1 MNALTVASK
10 DQFFEQLA
18 DAFAQKIAKTEAKK
32 ICEFAKQHYA
42 HIPLEELVSRRF
54 SDTYG
59 AVLAAWQFLQKR
71 TADETPVSVFNPDLE
86 SDGWQSTHTV
96 IFILHPN
103 IPFLID
109 SLRIAINQREIG
121 THSIQ
126 HSILQVERTED
137 GKLSKL
143 LPNKRSNKDS
153 QFEAFIVLEID
164 RHSDPA
170 DLNELEEALQKVLHE
185 VRIAVSDFPIV
196 TDKVREILDELDTT
210 AAGIDDEQKE
220 EARAFLNWL
229 MQDHFTFLGY
239 DEYDFAKDK
248 SGMVVRRVEN
258 SELGILRVNNER
270 PDRVRLNELPQ
281 RTRHEMTR
289 TDDIFIFAKSAQRS
303 RVHRPAYP
311 DYIAVKKFNS
321 KGEVVGERRFLGL
334 YTSRV
339 YNERPDEIPLLRR
352 KFQNVIKRSGFLRDD
367 YAGKELDQILTVY
380 PRDELFQIESKDLL
394 KVAKNILY
402 IQERRRI
409 ELFMREDVYGQFVT
423 CLAFFPRD
431 IYNTELRQKVEQV
444 LLDRLEAEDIEFVTH
459 FSESVLARVQF
470 TIRVPQVENRQLPI
484 AEIREKVIEM
494 AQSWRDGLYDAL
506 SEAYGEEQGNELS
519 RLWSGGFP
527 ASYTDMFSP
536 RRAAIDLE
544 HISGAAKRGDLAMS
558 FYRAL
563 EEDESTLHFKL
574 FYPDQPLPLSDV
586 MPIFDNLGFRVLG
599 EHPFEVTDRHGKS
612 VWIHD
617 FTLQAHTGRV
627 VDIHRIRPIF
637 EDLFRRVWYGDAEND
652 AFNRMLLTSYMS
664 WREIALLRTFARY
677 MRQIR
682 FSNSQTFISNTL
694 VNHMDLARLLLEYF
708 EVRFNPDRYHSD
720 GQSKAAQQKL
730 EIEFNAGLDGVDNLS
745 EDRVLRLYMELMQ
758 ATLRTNFY
766 QHDED
771 GGPKPYISVKFDP
784 SRIPDVPL
792 PLPMFEIFVYSPRV
806 EGVHLRGGKV
816 ARGGLRWSD
825 RFEDYR
831 TEILGLVKAQQV
843 KNAVIVPVG
852 AKGGFVAKRLPDP
865 SDREA
870 FQAEGI
876 AAYKTF
882 IRGLLD
888 ITDNLVDAGI
898 QPPERVVRHDE
909 DDHYLVVAA
918 DKGTATFSDIANGL
932 SADYG
937 FWMGD
942 AFASGG
948 SNGYDH
954 KKMGITARG
963 AWVSV
968 ERHFR
973 EMGINPALDEFTAIG
988 IGDMGGDVFG
998 NGMLCS
1004 EKTKLVAAFNHVH
1017 IFIDPTPDPDKS
1029 FKERKRLFELPR
1041 SAWTDYDTKLIS
1053 KGGGVFSRN
1062 AKSIPVSAEMK
1073 KLLGIKSDRVPPNML
1088 ISHILKAQVDL
1099 LWVGGIGTYVKSA
1112 GESHSDVGDKA
1123 NDGLRVN
1130 GSELRC
1136 KVVGEGGNLGLTQ
1149 LGRIE
1154 FALRGGR
1161 MNTDFIDNSGG
1172 VDCSDHEVN
1181 MKILLNQAV
1190 AVGDLTGKQRNVMLE
1205 EMTDDVADLVLKNNY
1220 RQTQAIS
1227 IASED
1232 AAIRLEE
1239 YRRLMNTMEN
1249 EGKLNRSLEFLP
1261 DDETLS
1267 ERKLDKKGLTRPELS
1282 VLISYVKGDLKQT
1295 LINSS
1300 LPDEPLLAGEMY
1312 KVFPR
1317 GLTQKFSKELGEH
1330 QLRREIIATQIAN
1343 DMVNHMGITFVERLN
1358 QSTGA
1363 DAASIA
1369 LAWIIARDV
1378 FRIDNW
1384 WDKIEDQD
1392 FNVPA
1397 QLQMELMQDL
1407 MRLMRRSVRWL
1418 LRNRRAELS
1427 IQNHIE
1433 RFADSVWAITASLP
1447 DYLGDHARNA
1457 WQKRH
1462 QGLVEAGLNPELAS
1476 VVSGTDYLYSSLG
1489 IIEAQ
1494 EASGMPLK
1502 TVANLY
1508 YELGDKLD
1516 LNWFA
1521 RAIASLAP
1529 ASHWQALARESF
1541 REDLEWQQRALTT
1554 GVLRLAGKPEDVPAC
1569 VDAWLQR
1576 HVGMIQRWKSMLA
1589 ELKSVREPEYA
1600 MFSVALRELLD
1611 LAQSTMHSGQL
1622 EADSETESGSV
1633 NGTQAS
1639 AQSEA
1644 ANATT

>member
-1 MNALTVASK
+1 MNALTIASK

-18 DAFAQKIAKTEAKK
+18 DAFSEKIAKTEAKK
-32 ICEFAKQHYA
+32 IADFARQHYA

-71 TADETPVSVFNPDLE
+71 SADETPVSVFNPDLE
-86 SDGWQSTHTV
+86 SDGWQSTHSV
-96 IFILHPN
+96 VFILHPN

-109 SLRIAINQREIG
+109 SLRMAINQREIG

-126 HSILQVERTED
+126 HSILRVERD
-137 GKLSKL
+137 DNGKLKKLHTTKKASKDA
-143 LPNKRSNKDS
+143 SY
-153 QFEAFIVLEID
+153 EAFIVLEID
-164 RHSDPA
+164 RHSAPE
-170 DLNELEEALQKVLHE
+170 DLRDLEQTLQKVLHE
-185 VRIAVSDFPIV
+185 VRIAVGDFPIV
-196 TDKVREILDELDTT
+196 KEKVSEIVKELDATT
-210 AAGIDDEQKE
+210 AGISEEGKE
-220 EARAFLNWL
+220 EARAFLSWL
-229 MQDHFTFLGY
+229 VDDHFTFLGY

-248 SGMVVRRVEN
+248 QGMVVRRVEN

-289 TDDIFIFAKSAQRS
+289 SDDIFIFAKSAQRS

-334 YTSRV
+334 YTARV

-352 KFQNVIKRSGFLRDD
+352 KFQSVMKRSGFLTDD
-367 YAGKELDQILTVY
+367 YAGKELEQILTLY
-380 PRDELFQIESKDLL
+380 PRDELFQIETDELL
-394 KVAKNILY
+394 RVAKNILY

-431 IYNTELRQKVEQV
+431 IYNTELRLKVEQV

-470 TIRVPQVENRQLPI
+470 TIRVPQVENRQLPL
-484 AEIREKVIEM
+484 AEIRDKVIEL
-494 AQSWRDGLYDAL
+494 AQSWRDGLYEAL
-506 SEAYGEEQGNELS
+506 SEAYGEEQGNELY
-519 RLWSGGFP
+519 RVWAGGFP

-544 HISGAAKRGDLAMS
+544 HITASARDDDLAMS

-563 EEDESTLHFKL
+563 EEDENTLHFKL
-574 FYPDQPLPLSDV
+574 FYPDEPLPLSDV
-586 MPIFDNLGFRVLG
+586 MPIFDNLGFRVIG
-599 EHPFEVTDRHGKS
+599 EHPFEVIDRTGKT

-617 FTLQAHTGRV
+617 FTLQSHTGNM

-637 EDLFRRVWYGDAEND
+637 EELFRRVWHGEAEND
-652 AFNRMLLTSYMS
+652 AFNRLLLSSYMS
-664 WREIALLRTFARY
+664 WREIALLRTYARY

-694 VNHMDLARLLLEYF
+694 VNHVNLTRILLEYF
-708 EVRFNPDRYHSD
+708 EIRFNPERFK
-720 GQSKAAQQKL
+720 SKGKSEAAQQKL
-730 EIEFNAGLDGVDNLS
+730 EIEFNAGLDEVENLS
-745 EDRVLRLYMELMQ
+745 EDRVLRLYLELMQ
-758 ATLRTNFY
+758 ATLRTNYY
-766 QHDED
+766 QPD
-771 GGPKPYISVKFDP
+771 GEGQPKPYISVKFDP
-784 SRIPDVPL
+784 SQIPDMPL

-888 ITDNLVDAGI
+888 ITDNLVDSGI
-898 QPPERVVRHDE
+898 QPPERVIRHDE

-932 SADYG
+932 AAEYG

-973 EMGINPALDEFTAIG
+973 EMGINPAVDEFTAIG

-998 NGMLCS
+998 NGLLCS
-1004 EKTKLVAAFNHVH
+1004 EKTRLVAAFNHIH
-1017 IFIDPTPDPDKS
+1017 IFIDPTPDAERS
-1029 FKERKRLFELPR
+1029 YKERKRLFELPR
-1041 SAWTDYDTKLIS
+1041 SAWTDYDSKLIS

-1062 AKSIPVSAEMK
+1062 AKSIPVSPEMK
-1073 KLLGIKSDRVPPNML
+1073 KLLGIKADRVPPNML
-1088 ISHILKAQVDL
+1088 ISHILKAEVDL
-1099 LWVGGIGTYVKSA
+1099 LWIGGIGTYVKGS

-1123 NDGLRVN
+1123 NDGLRIN
-1130 GSELRC
+1130 GAELRC
-1136 KVVGEGGNLGLTQ
+1136 KVVGEGGNLGFTQ
-1149 LGRIE
+1149 MGRIE
-1154 FALRGGR
+1154 YALKGGR
-1161 MNTDFIDNSGG
+1161 LNTDFIDNSGG

-1181 MKILLNQAV
+1181 MKILLNRAV
-1190 AVGDLTGKQRNVMLE
+1190 AMGDLTGKQRNIMLE
-1205 EMTDDVADLVLKNNY
+1205 EMTDDVASLVLKNNY

-1232 AAIRLEE
+1232 AATRLEE
-1239 YRRLMNTMEN
+1239 YRRLMNTFES
-1249 EGKLNRSLEFLP
+1249 EGKLNRALEFLP

-1267 ERKLDKKGLTRPELS
+1267 ERKLAKKGLTRPELS
-1282 VLISYVKGDLKQT
+1282 VLISYVKGDLKQV
-1295 LINSS
+1295 LIDSN
-1300 LPDEPLLAGEMY
+1300 LPDNPLLAGEMY

-1317 GLTQKFSKELGEH
+1317 DLTKRFSKELGEH

-1378 FRIDNW
+1378 FRIDSW
-1384 WDKIEDQD
+1384 WDKIEALD
-1392 FNVPA
+1392 FHVSA
-1397 QLQMELMQDL
+1397 DLQMELMQDL
-1407 MRLMRRSVRWL
+1407 MRLMRRAVRWL
-1418 LRNRRAELS
+1418 LRNRRAELN
-1427 IQNHIE
+1427 IQSHME
-1433 RFADSVWAITASLP
+1433 RFADSVWAITSGLP
-1447 DYLGDHARNA
+1447 EYLGDQARA
-1457 WQKRH
+1457 SWEKRND
-1462 QGLVEAGLNPELAS
+1462 QLMAAGLPKELAS
-1476 VVSGTDYLYSSLG
+1476 VLAGTGYLYSSLG

-1494 EASGMPLK
+1494 EATGMPLK

-1508 YELGDKLD
+1508 YDLGDRLD
-1516 LNWFA
+1516 LTWFA
-1521 RAIASLAP
+1521 NAIAALTPS
-1529 ASHWQALARESF
+1529 SHWQALARESF
-1541 REDLEWQQRALTT
+1541 REDLDWQQRALTT
-1554 GVLRLAGKPEDVPAC
+1554 GVLKTAESPEKVTDSVN
-1569 VDAWLQR
+1569 AWEQR
-1576 HVGMIQRWKSMLA
+1576 NQHMIDRWNAMLA
-1589 ELKSVREPEYA
+1589 ELKGVREPEYA

-1611 LAQSTMHSGQL
+1611 LAQSTMH
-1622 EADSETESGSV
+1622 
-1633 NGTQAS
+1633 
-1639 AQSEA
+1639 QSPEDV
-1644 ANATT
+1644 TTN

>member
-1 MNALTVASK
+1 MNALTIASK

-18 DAFAQKIAKTEAKK
+18 DAFSEKIAKTEAKK
-32 ICEFAKQHYA
+32 IADFARQHYA
-42 HIPLEELVSRRF
+42 HIPLEELASRRF

-71 TADETPVSVFNPDLE
+71 SADETPVSVFNPDLE
-86 SDGWQSTHTV
+86 SDGWQSTHSV
-96 IFILHPN
+96 VFILHPN

-109 SLRIAINQREIG
+109 SLRMAINQREIG

-126 HSILQVERTED
+126 HSILRVERD
-137 GKLSKL
+137 DNGKLKKLHTTKKASKDA
-143 LPNKRSNKDS
+143 SY
-153 QFEAFIVLEID
+153 EAFIVLEID
-164 RHSDPA
+164 RHSAPE
-170 DLNELEEALQKVLHE
+170 DLRDLEQTLQKVLHE
-185 VRIAVSDFPIV
+185 VRIAVGDFPIV
-196 TDKVREILDELDTT
+196 KEKVSEIVKELDATT
-210 AAGIDDEQKE
+210 AGISEEGKD
-220 EARAFLNWL
+220 EARAFLTWL
-229 MQDHFTFLGY
+229 VDDHFTFLGY

-248 SGMVVRRVEN
+248 QGMVVRRVEN

-289 TDDIFIFAKSAQRS
+289 SDDIFIFAKSAQRS

-334 YTSRV
+334 YTARV

-352 KFQNVIKRSGFLRDD
+352 KFQSVMKRSGFLTDD
-367 YAGKELDQILTVY
+367 YAGKELEQILTLY
-380 PRDELFQIESKDLL
+380 PRDELFQIETDELL
-394 KVAKNILY
+394 RVAKNILY

-431 IYNTELRQKVEQV
+431 IYNTELRLKVEQV

-470 TIRVPQVENRQLPI
+470 TIRVPQVENRQLPL
-484 AEIREKVIEM
+484 AEIRDKVIEL
-494 AQSWRDGLYDAL
+494 AQSWRDGLYEAL
-506 SEAYGEEQGNELS
+506 SEAYGEEQGNELY
-519 RLWSGGFP
+519 RVWAGGFP

-544 HISGAAKRGDLAMS
+544 HITASARDDDLAMS

-563 EEDESTLHFKL
+563 EEDENTLHFKL
-574 FYPDQPLPLSDV
+574 FYPDEPLPLSDV
-586 MPIFDNLGFRVLG
+586 MPIFDNLGFRVIG
-599 EHPFEVTDRHGKS
+599 EHPFEVIDRTGKT

-617 FTLQAHTGRV
+617 FTLQSHTGNM

-637 EDLFRRVWYGDAEND
+637 EELFRRVWHGEAEND
-652 AFNRMLLTSYMS
+652 AFNRLLLSSYMS
-664 WREIALLRTFARY
+664 WREIALLRTYARY

-694 VNHMDLARLLLEYF
+694 VNHVNLTRILLEYF
-708 EVRFNPDRYHSD
+708 EIRFNPERFK
-720 GQSKAAQQKL
+720 SKGKSEAAQQKL
-730 EIEFNAGLDGVDNLS
+730 EIEFNAGLDEVENLS
-745 EDRVLRLYMELMQ
+745 EDRVLRLYLELMQ
-758 ATLRTNFY
+758 ATLRTNYY
-766 QHDED
+766 QPD
-771 GGPKPYISVKFDP
+771 GEGRPKPYISVKFDP
-784 SRIPDVPL
+784 SQIPDMPL

-888 ITDNLVDAGI
+888 ITDNLVDSGI
-898 QPPERVVRHDE
+898 QPPERVIRHDE

-932 SADYG
+932 AAEYG

-973 EMGINPALDEFTAIG
+973 EMGINPAVDEFTAIG

-998 NGMLCS
+998 NGLLCS
-1004 EKTKLVAAFNHVH
+1004 EKTRLVAAFNHIH
-1017 IFIDPTPDPDKS
+1017 IFIDPTPDAERS
-1029 FKERKRLFELPR
+1029 YKERKRLFELPR
-1041 SAWTDYDTKLIS
+1041 SAWTDYDSKLIS

-1062 AKSIPVSAEMK
+1062 AKSIPVSPEMK
-1073 KLLGIKSDRVPPNML
+1073 KLLGIKADRVPPNML
-1088 ISHILKAQVDL
+1088 ISHILKAEVDL
-1099 LWVGGIGTYVKSA
+1099 LWIGGIGTYVKGS

-1123 NDGLRVN
+1123 NDGLRIN
-1130 GSELRC
+1130 GAELRC
-1136 KVVGEGGNLGLTQ
+1136 KVVGEGGNLGFTQ
-1149 LGRIE
+1149 MGRIE
-1154 FALRGGR
+1154 YALKGGR
-1161 MNTDFIDNSGG
+1161 LNTDFIDNSGG

-1181 MKILLNQAV
+1181 MKILLNRAV
-1190 AVGDLTGKQRNVMLE
+1190 AMGDLTGKQRNIMLE
-1205 EMTDDVADLVLKNNY
+1205 EMTDDVASLVLKNNY

-1232 AAIRLEE
+1232 AATRLEE
-1239 YRRLMNTMEN
+1239 YRRLMNTFES
-1249 EGKLNRSLEFLP
+1249 EGKLNRALEFLP

-1267 ERKLDKKGLTRPELS
+1267 ERKLAKKGLTRPELS
-1282 VLISYVKGDLKQT
+1282 VLISYVKGDLKQV
-1295 LINSS
+1295 LIDSN
-1300 LPDEPLLAGEMY
+1300 LPDNPLLAGEMY

-1317 GLTQKFSKELGEH
+1317 DLTKRFSKELGEH

-1378 FRIDNW
+1378 FRIDSW
-1384 WDKIEDQD
+1384 WDKIEALD
-1392 FNVPA
+1392 FHVSA
-1397 QLQMELMQDL
+1397 DLQMELMQDL
-1407 MRLMRRSVRWL
+1407 MRLMRRAVRWL
-1418 LRNRRAELS
+1418 LRNRRAELN
-1427 IQNHIE
+1427 IQSHME
-1433 RFADSVWAITASLP
+1433 RFADSVWAITSGLP
-1447 DYLGDHARNA
+1447 EYLGDQARAN
-1457 WQKRH
+1457 WEKRND
-1462 QGLVEAGLNPELAS
+1462 QLMAAGLPKELAS
-1476 VVSGTDYLYSSLG
+1476 VLAGTGYLYSSLG

-1494 EASGMPLK
+1494 EATGMPLK

-1508 YELGDKLD
+1508 YDLGDRLD
-1516 LNWFA
+1516 LTWFA
-1521 RAIASLAP
+1521 NAIAALTPS
-1529 ASHWQALARESF
+1529 SHWQALARESF
-1541 REDLEWQQRALTT
+1541 REDLDWQQRALTT
-1554 GVLRLAGKPEDVPAC
+1554 GVLKTAESPEKVTDSVN
-1569 VDAWLQR
+1569 AWEQR
-1576 HVGMIQRWKSMLA
+1576 NQHMIDRWNAMLA
-1589 ELKSVREPEYA
+1589 ELKGVREPEYA

-1611 LAQSTMHSGQL
+1611 LAQSTMH
-1622 EADSETESGSV
+1622 
-1633 NGTQAS
+1633 
-1639 AQSEA
+1639 QSPEDV
-1644 ANATT
+1644 TTN

>member
-1 MNALTVASK
+1 MNALTVASR
-10 DQFFEQLA
+10 DQFFKQLA
-18 DAFAQKIAKTEAKK
+18 DAFAEKLAKTEVRKV
-32 ICEFAKQHYA
+32 IEFAKQHYA
-42 HIPLEELVSRRF
+42 HIPLEELVSRNF

-71 TADETPVSVFNPDLE
+71 SSDESPVSVFNPDLE

-109 SLRIAINQREIG
+109 SVRIAINQREIG

-126 HSILQVERTED
+126 HSILHVERD
-137 GKLSKL
+137 KGGKLKKLHSGSK
-143 LPNKRSNKDS
+143 SS
-153 QFEAFIVLEID
+153 AGSGYEAFIVLEID
-164 RHSDPA
+164 RHTKPA
-170 DLNELEEALQKVLHE
+170 DLQALEEALQTVLHE
-185 VRIAVSDFPIV
+185 VRIAVSDFPLV
-196 TDKVREILDELDTT
+196 TGKINETLEELETTT
-210 AAGIDDEQKE
+210 AGITDENKA
-220 EARAFLNWL
+220 EAKAFLHWL
-229 MQDHFTFLGY
+229 LEDHFTFLGY
-239 DEYDFAKDK
+239 DEYDFARDGK
-248 SGMVVRRVEN
+248 GMVVQRVEN

-303 RVHRPAYP
+303 HVHRPAYP

-334 YTSRV
+334 YTARV
-339 YNERPDEIPLLRR
+339 YNERPDEIPLLRQ
-352 KFQNVIKRSGFLRDD
+352 KYESVMSRSGFLRED
-367 YAGKELDQILTVY
+367 YAGKELEQILTLY
-380 PRDELFQIESKDLL
+380 PRDELFQVESDELL
-394 KVAKNILY
+394 QIAKNILY

-431 IYNTELRQKVEQV
+431 IYNTELRLKVERV
-444 LLDRLEAEDIEFVTH
+444 LLERLEAEDIEFVTH

-470 TIRVPQVENRQLPI
+470 TIRVPRVENRKLPI
-484 AEIREKVIEM
+484 AEIRETVIGM
-494 AQSWRDGLYDAL
+494 AQSWLDGLAEAL
-506 SEAYGEEQGNELS
+506 SEAYGEEKGNELF

-527 ASYTDMFSP
+527 ASYTDKFSP

-544 HISGAAKRGDLAMS
+544 HIAGSADRDDLSMS

-574 FYPDQPLPLSDV
+574 FYPDQPIPLSDV

-599 EHPFEVTDRHGKS
+599 EHPFEVLDRHGKT
-612 VWIHD
+612 VWMHD
-617 FTLQAHTGRV
+617 FTLKAHSGVT

-637 EDLFRRVWYGDAEND
+637 EDLFRKVWYGEAEND
-652 AFNRMLLTSYMS
+652 AFNRLLLSSYMS
-664 WREIALLRTFARY
+664 WREIALLRTYARY

-694 VNHMDLARLLLEYF
+694 VNHVGLTRLLLDCF
-708 EVRFNPDRYHSD
+708 DIRFNPDRY
-720 GQSKAAQQKL
+720 QSEVKSEAAQQKL
-730 EIEFNAGLDGVDNLS
+730 EIEFNSALDAVENLS
-745 EDRVLRLYMELMQ
+745 EDRVLRLYLELIQ
-758 ATLRTNFY
+758 ATLRTNYF
-766 QHDED
+766 QLDEK
-771 GGPKPYISVKFDP
+771 GHNKSYISLKFDP
-784 SRIPDVPL
+784 GQIPDMPL
-792 PLPMFEIFVYSPRV
+792 PVPMFEIFVYSPRV

-876 AAYKTF
+876 EAYKTF

-898 QPPERVVRHDE
+898 QPPQRVIRYDE

-932 SADYG
+932 AAEYG

-948 SNGYDH
+948 SHGYDH

-973 EMGINPALDEFTAIG
+973 EMGINPALDEFTAVG
-988 IGDMGGDVFG
+988 IGDMSGDVFG

-1004 EKTKLVAAFNHVH
+1004 EKTRLVAAFNHMH
-1017 IFIDPTPDPDKS
+1017 IFVDPDPDPEQS
-1029 FKERKRLFELPR
+1029 FRERQRLFALPR
-1041 SAWTDYDTKLIS
+1041 SSWTDYDSKLIS
-1053 KGGGVFSRN
+1053 KGGGVFSRS
-1062 AKSIPVSAEMK
+1062 AKSIPVSPEMK
-1073 KLLGIKSDRVPPNML
+1073 KLFDIKADRVPPNML
-1088 ISHILKAQVDL
+1088 ISHILRAQVDL
-1099 LWVGGIGTYVKSA
+1099 LWVGGIGTYVKA
-1112 GESHSDVGDKA
+1112 TTESHSDVGDKA
-1123 NDGLRVN
+1123 NDGLRIN

-1149 LGRIE
+1149 MGRIE
-1154 FALRGGR
+1154 YALQGGR
-1161 MNTDFIDNSGG
+1161 LNTDFIDNSGG

-1181 MKILLNQAV
+1181 MKILLNQVV
-1190 AVGDLTGKQRNVMLE
+1190 AVGDLTDKQRNALLE
-1205 EMTDDVADLVLKNNY
+1205 EMTDDVSALVLKNNY

-1232 AAIRLEE
+1232 AATRLEE
-1239 YRRLMNTMEN
+1239 YRRLMNAMESA
-1249 EGKLNRSLEFLP
+1249 GKLNRALEFLP
-1261 DDETLS
+1261 DDETLT
-1267 ERKLDKKGLTRPELS
+1267 ERKVANKGLTRPELS

-1295 LINSS
+1295 LVNSS
-1300 LPDEPLLAGEMY
+1300 LPDDPLLAGEMY
-1312 KVFPR
+1312 KVFPQE
-1317 GLTQKFSKELGEH
+1317 LTRNFSRELGEH

-1363 DAASIA
+1363 DAAAIA
-1369 LAWIIARDV
+1369 LAWIIARDL

-1384 WDKIEDQD
+1384 WDRIEDLD
-1392 FNVPA
+1392 FHIPA
-1397 QLQMELMQDL
+1397 SLQMDLMQDL
-1407 MRLMRRSVRWL
+1407 MRLMRRAVRWL

-1427 IQNHIE
+1427 VQNHME
-1433 RFADSVWAITASLP
+1433 RFADSVWAITSKLP
-1447 DYLGDHARNA
+1447 EYLGEQARET
-1457 WQKRH
+1457 WQQRNSELMES
-1462 QGLVEAGLNPELAS
+1462 GLPKELAS
-1476 VVSGTDYLYSSLG
+1476 VVSGTDYLYASLG

-1508 YELGDKLD
+1508 FELGDTLELD
-1516 LNWFA
+1516 WFA
-1521 RAIASLAP
+1521 DAIADLKP
-1529 ASHWQALARESF
+1529 GSHWQALARESF
-1541 REDLEWQQRALTT
+1541 REDLDWQQRALTV
-1554 GVLRLAGKPEDVPAC
+1554 GVLRLADKPEDVPAR
-1569 VDAWLQR
+1569 VEAWLQDNEA
-1576 HVGMIQRWKSMLA
+1576 MIDRWKSMLA
-1589 ELKSVREPEYA
+1589 EIKTIREPEYA

-1611 LAQSTMHSGQL
+1611 LAQSTMH
-1622 EADSETESGSV
+1622 TV
-1633 NGTQAS
+1633 
-1639 AQSEA
+1639 QS
-1644 ANATT
+1644 

>member
-1 MNALTVASK
+1 MNALTIASK

-18 DAFAQKIAKTEAKK
+18 DAFSEKIAKTEAKK
-32 ICEFAKQHYA
+32 IADFARQHYA

-71 TADETPVSVFNPDLE
+71 SADETPVSVFNPDLE
-86 SDGWQSTHTV
+86 SDGWQSTHSV
-96 IFILHPN
+96 VFILHPN

-109 SLRIAINQREIG
+109 SLRMAINQREIG

-126 HSILQVERTED
+126 HSILRVERD
-137 GKLSKL
+137 DNGKLKKLHTTKKASKDA
-143 LPNKRSNKDS
+143 SY
-153 QFEAFIVLEID
+153 EAFIVLEID
-164 RHSDPA
+164 RHSAPE
-170 DLNELEEALQKVLHE
+170 DLRDLEQTLQKVLHE
-185 VRIAVSDFPIV
+185 VRIAVGDFPIV
-196 TDKVREILDELDTT
+196 KEKVSEIVKELDATT
-210 AAGIDDEQKE
+210 AGISEEGKE
-220 EARAFLNWL
+220 EARAFLSWL
-229 MQDHFTFLGY
+229 VDDHFTFLGY

-248 SGMVVRRVEN
+248 QGMVVRRVEN

-289 TDDIFIFAKSAQRS
+289 SDDIFIFAKSAQRS

-334 YTSRV
+334 YTARV

-352 KFQNVIKRSGFLRDD
+352 KFQSVMKRSGFLTDD
-367 YAGKELDQILTVY
+367 YAGKELEQILTLY
-380 PRDELFQIESKDLL
+380 PRDELFQIETDELL
-394 KVAKNILY
+394 RVAKNILY

-431 IYNTELRQKVEQV
+431 IYNTELRLKVEQV

-470 TIRVPQVENRQLPI
+470 TIRVPQVENRQLPL
-484 AEIREKVIEM
+484 AEIRDKVIEL
-494 AQSWRDGLYDAL
+494 AQSWRDGLYEAL
-506 SEAYGEEQGNELS
+506 SEAYGEEQGNELY
-519 RLWSGGFP
+519 RVWAGGFP

-544 HISGAAKRGDLAMS
+544 HITASARDDDLAMS

-563 EEDESTLHFKL
+563 EEDENTLHFKL
-574 FYPDQPLPLSDV
+574 FYPDEPLPLSDV
-586 MPIFDNLGFRVLG
+586 MPIFDNLGFRVIG
-599 EHPFEVTDRHGKS
+599 EHPFEVIDRTGKT

-617 FTLQAHTGRV
+617 FTLQSHTGNM

-637 EDLFRRVWYGDAEND
+637 EELFRRVWHGEAEND
-652 AFNRMLLTSYMS
+652 AFNRLLLSSYMS
-664 WREIALLRTFARY
+664 WREIALLRTYARY

-694 VNHMDLARLLLEYF
+694 VNHVNLTRILLEYF
-708 EVRFNPDRYHSD
+708 EIRFNPERFK
-720 GQSKAAQQKL
+720 SKGKSEAAQQKL
-730 EIEFNAGLDGVDNLS
+730 EIEFNAGLDEVENLS
-745 EDRVLRLYMELMQ
+745 EDRVLRLYLELMQ
-758 ATLRTNFY
+758 ATLRTNYY
-766 QHDED
+766 QPD
-771 GGPKPYISVKFDP
+771 GEGQPKPYISVKFDP
-784 SRIPDVPL
+784 SQIPDMPL

-888 ITDNLVDAGI
+888 ITDNLVDSGI
-898 QPPERVVRHDE
+898 QPPERVIRHDE

-932 SADYG
+932 AAEYG

-973 EMGINPALDEFTAIG
+973 EMGINPAVDEFTAIG

-998 NGMLCS
+998 NGLLCS
-1004 EKTKLVAAFNHVH
+1004 EKTRLVAAFNHIH
-1017 IFIDPTPDPDKS
+1017 IFIDPTPDAERS
-1029 FKERKRLFELPR
+1029 YKERKRLFELPR
-1041 SAWTDYDTKLIS
+1041 SAWTDYDSKLIS

-1062 AKSIPVSAEMK
+1062 AKSIPVSPEMK
-1073 KLLGIKSDRVPPNML
+1073 KLLGIKADRVPPNML
-1088 ISHILKAQVDL
+1088 ISHILKAEVDL
-1099 LWVGGIGTYVKSA
+1099 LWIGGIGTYVKGS

-1123 NDGLRVN
+1123 NDGLRIN
-1130 GSELRC
+1130 GAELRC
-1136 KVVGEGGNLGLTQ
+1136 KVVGEGGNLGFTQ
-1149 LGRIE
+1149 MGRIE
-1154 FALRGGR
+1154 YALKGGR
-1161 MNTDFIDNSGG
+1161 LNTDFIDNSGG

-1181 MKILLNQAV
+1181 MKILLNRAV
-1190 AVGDLTGKQRNVMLE
+1190 AMGDLTGKQRNIMLE
-1205 EMTDDVADLVLKNNY
+1205 EMTDDVASLVLKNNY

-1232 AAIRLEE
+1232 AATRLEE
-1239 YRRLMNTMEN
+1239 YRRLMNTFES
-1249 EGKLNRSLEFLP
+1249 EGKLNRALEFLP

-1267 ERKLDKKGLTRPELS
+1267 ERKLAKKGLTRPELS
-1282 VLISYVKGDLKQT
+1282 VLISYVKGDLKQV
-1295 LINSS
+1295 LIDSN
-1300 LPDEPLLAGEMY
+1300 LPDNPLLAGEMY

-1317 GLTQKFSKELGEH
+1317 DLTKRFSKELGEH

-1378 FRIDNW
+1378 FRIDSW
-1384 WDKIEDQD
+1384 WDKIEALD
-1392 FNVPA
+1392 FHVSA
-1397 QLQMELMQDL
+1397 DLQMELMQDL
-1407 MRLMRRSVRWL
+1407 MRLMRRAVRWL
-1418 LRNRRAELS
+1418 LRNRRAELN
-1427 IQNHIE
+1427 IQSHME
-1433 RFADSVWAITASLP
+1433 RFADSVWAITSGLP
-1447 DYLGDHARNA
+1447 EYLGDQARAN
-1457 WQKRH
+1457 WEKRND
-1462 QGLVEAGLNPELAS
+1462 QLMAAGLPKELAS
-1476 VVSGTDYLYSSLG
+1476 VLAGTGYLYSSLG

-1494 EASGMPLK
+1494 EATGMPLK

-1508 YELGDKLD
+1508 YGLGDRLD
-1516 LNWFA
+1516 LTWFA
-1521 RAIASLAP
+1521 NAIAALTPS
-1529 ASHWQALARESF
+1529 SHWQALARESF
-1541 REDLEWQQRALTT
+1541 REDLDWQQRALTT
-1554 GVLRLAGKPEDVPAC
+1554 GVLKTAESPEKVTDSVN
-1569 VDAWLQR
+1569 AWEQR
-1576 HVGMIQRWKSMLA
+1576 NQHMIDRWNAMLA
-1589 ELKSVREPEYA
+1589 ELKGVREPEYA

-1611 LAQSTMHSGQL
+1611 LAQSTMH
-1622 EADSETESGSV
+1622 
-1633 NGTQAS
+1633 
-1639 AQSEA
+1639 QSPEDV
-1644 ANATT
+1644 TTN

>member
-10 DQFFEQLA
+10 EQFFEHLA
-18 DAFAQKIAKTEAKK
+18 EAFARKIAKTEAKN
-32 ICEFAKQHYA
+32 IGEFAKQHYA

-54 SDTYG
+54 QDTYG
-59 AVLAAWQFLQKR
+59 AILAAWQFLQKR
-71 TADETPVSVFNPDLE
+71 APDQTPVSVFNPDLE

-96 IFILHPN
+96 VFILHPN

-126 HSILQVERTED
+126 HSILRVERD
-137 GKLSKL
+137 AGGKLKKL
-143 LPNKRSNKDS
+143 FSTKKGGTNA
-153 QFEAFIVLEID
+153 QYEAFIALEID

-170 DLNELEEALQKVLHE
+170 ELREIEEVLQAVLHE
-185 VRIAVSDFPIV
+185 VRIAVSDFGGIIE
-196 TDKVREILDELDTT
+196 KVNAIAEELDDI
-210 AAGIDDEQKE
+210 AAGISPETRDEAK
-220 EARAFLNWL
+220 AFLSWL
-229 MQDHFTFLGY
+229 VSDHFTFLGY
-239 DEYDFAKDK
+239 DEYDFAEDK
-248 SGMVVRRVEN
+248 KGLLVQRVPD
-258 SELGILRVNNER
+258 SERGILRVNNER
-270 PDRVRLNELPQ
+270 PERVRLDELPQ

-289 TDDIFIFAKSAQRS
+289 TDDILIFAKSAQRS

-311 DYIAVKKFNS
+311 DYIAVKKFDKDGN
-321 KGEVVGERRFLGL
+321 VVGERRFLGL

-352 KFQNVIKRSGFLRDD
+352 KFAKVMKDSGFLRDD
-367 YAGKELDQILTVY
+367 YAGKELEQILTLY
-380 PRDELFQIESKDLL
+380 PRDELFQIESDELL

-431 IYNTELRQKVEQV
+431 IYNTELRLRVEQV
-444 LLDRLEAEDIEFVTH
+444 LLERLEAEDIEFVTH

-470 TIRVPQVENRQLPI
+470 TIRVPQVENRQLPV
-484 AEIREKVIEM
+484 AEIREQVIEL

-506 SEAYGEEQGNELS
+506 SEAYGEERGNELFRIWGS
-519 RLWSGGFP
+519 GFP
-527 ASYTDMFSP
+527 ASYTEFFSP
-536 RRAAIDLE
+536 RRAGIDLE
-544 HISGAAKRGDLAMS
+544 HIAEAAAEDDLAMS

-563 EEDESTLHFKL
+563 EEDENTLHFKL
-574 FYPDQPLPLSDV
+574 FNPDEPLPLSDV

-599 EHPFEVTDRHGKS
+599 EHPFEVADRHGKS

-617 FTLQAHTGRV
+617 FKLQAHSGEA

-637 EDLFRRVWYGDAEND
+637 EDLFRRVWHGQAEND
-652 AFNRMLLTSYMS
+652 AFNRLMLSSYMN
-664 WREIALLRTFARY
+664 WREIALLRTYARY

-694 VNHMDLARLLLEYF
+694 VNHVHLARLLLDTF
-708 EVRFNPDRYHSD
+708 QVKFDPDRY
-720 GQSKAAQQKL
+720 QSAGKSEAAQQKL
-730 EIEFNAGLDGVDNLS
+730 ELEFNAGLDDVDNLS
-745 EDRVLRLYMELMQ
+745 EDRVLRLYLELIQ
-758 ATLRTNFY
+758 ATLRTNYY
-766 QHDED
+766 QLGAEGRH
-771 GGPKPYISVKFDP
+771 KPYISVKFDP
-784 SRIPDVPL
+784 HQIPDMPL
-792 PLPMFEIFVYSPRV
+792 PMPMFEIFVYSPRV

-852 AKGGFVAKRLPDP
+852 AKGGFVAKQLPDP

-876 AAYKTF
+876 EAYKTF

-888 ITDNLVDAGI
+888 ITDNLVDSGI
-898 QPPERVVRHDE
+898 EPPERVIRHDE

-932 SADYG
+932 AEEYG

-948 SNGYDH
+948 SHGYDH

-998 NGMLCS
+998 NGMLSS
-1004 EKTKLVAAFNHVH
+1004 EKMKLVAAFNHVH
-1017 IFIDPTPDPDKS
+1017 IFVDPTPDPEAS
-1029 FKERKRLFELPR
+1029 YKERKRLFELPR
-1041 SAWTDYDTKLIS
+1041 SSWTDYNAKLIS
-1053 KGGGVFSRN
+1053 KGGGVFNRS
-1062 AKSIPVSAEMK
+1062 AKSIPVSPEMK
-1073 KLLGIKSDRVPPNML
+1073 KLLGIKADRVPPNML
-1088 ISHILKAQVDL
+1088 ISHILRAQVDL
-1099 LWVGGIGTYVKSA
+1099 LWVGGIGTYVKASS
-1112 GESHSDVGDKA
+1112 ESHADVGDKA
-1123 NDGLRVN
+1123 NDGLRIN
-1130 GSELRC
+1130 GDELRC

-1149 LGRIE
+1149 LGRIDY
-1154 FALRGGR
+1154 ALKGGR
-1161 MNTDFIDNSGG
+1161 LNTDFIDNSGG

-1181 MKILLNQAV
+1181 MKILLNRAV
-1190 AVGDLTGKQRNVMLE
+1190 AMGDLTGKQRNVMLE
-1205 EMTDDVADLVLKNNY
+1205 EMTDDVGTLVLKNNY

-1232 AAIRLEE
+1232 AGPRLEE
-1239 YRRLMNTMEN
+1239 YRRLISHFES
-1249 EGKLNRSLEFLP
+1249 EGKLNRALEFLP

-1267 ERKLDKKGLTRPELS
+1267 ERKLRKQGLTRPELS
-1282 VLISYVKGDLKQT
+1282 ILICYIKGDLKQT
-1295 LINSS
+1295 LLDSA
-1300 LPDEPLLAGEMY
+1300 LPDEPSLASEMY

-1317 GLTQKFSKELGEH
+1317 ALTQKFSSELGEH

-1343 DMVNHMGITFVERLN
+1343 DMVNHMGITFVDRLN

-1363 DAASIA
+1363 DPASIA

-1384 WDKIEDQD
+1384 WDRIEALD
-1392 FNVPA
+1392 FHVPA
-1397 QLQMELMQDL
+1397 SLQMELMQDL
-1407 MRLMRRSVRWL
+1407 MRLMRRAVRWL
-1418 LRNRRAELS
+1418 LRNRRAELNVRS
-1427 IQNHIE
+1427 HME
-1433 RFADSVWAITASLP
+1433 RFADSVWAITANLP
-1447 DYLGDHARNA
+1447 DYLGEHALQS
-1457 WQKRH
+1457 WQARH
-1462 QGLVEAGLNPELAS
+1462 DELVEKGLPSELAS
-1476 VVSGTDYLYSSLG
+1476 VMAGTGYLYSSLG
-1489 IIEAQ
+1489 IIEAR
-1494 EASGMPLK
+1494 EAVDMPLK

-1508 YELGDKLD
+1508 YDLGERLD

-1521 RAIASLAP
+1521 NAIARLQP

-1554 GVLRLAGKPEDVPAC
+1554 GVLRLAKSPDDVAGC
-1569 VDAWLQR
+1569 VAQWQER
-1576 HVGMIQRWKSMLA
+1576 HQPMIDRWKSMLG
-1589 ELKSVREPEYA
+1589 EFKGVREPEYA

-1611 LAQSTMHSGQL
+1611 LAQSTMHQTAESS
-1622 EADSETESGSV
+1622 AAETVAES
-1633 NGTQAS
+1633 
-1639 AQSEA
+1639 
-1644 ANATT
+1644 

>member
-1 MNALTVASK
+1 MNELTIASK
-10 DQFFEQLA
+10 DQFFEQLD
-18 DAFAQKIAKTEAKK
+18 DAFAEKIAKTEAKK
-32 ICEFAKQHYA
+32 ITDFAKQHFA
-42 HIPLEELVSRRF
+42 HIPLEELAQRRF

-59 AVLAAWQFLQKR
+59 GILSAWQFLQKR
-71 TADETPVSVFNPDLE
+71 EQFESPVSVFNPDLE

-103 IPFLID
+103 MPFIID

-126 HSILQVERTED
+126 HSILQVQRD
-137 GKLSKL
+137 AKGKLENLYPPKKKASDT
-143 LPNKRSNKDS
+143 S
-153 QFEAFIVLEID
+153 FEAFIALEID
-164 RHSDPA
+164 RHSRA
-170 DLNELEEALQKVLHE
+170 DDLKELEEVIQTILHE
-185 VRIAVSDFPIV
+185 VRIAVNDFPIV
-196 TDKVREILDELDTT
+196 KEKVNQISKELDST
-210 AAGIDDEQKE
+210 AACVDDEGKQ
-220 EARAFLNWL
+220 EARAFLDWL
-229 MQDHFTFLGY
+229 VKDHFTFLGY
-239 DEYDFAKDK
+239 DEYDFFKDQK
-248 SGMVVRRVEN
+248 GIVVRRVEN

-270 PDRVRLNELPQ
+270 PDMVRLNELPK

-311 DYIAVKKFNS
+311 DYIAVKKFDD
-321 KGEVVGERRFLGL
+321 KGNVIGERRFLGL

-352 KFQNVIKRSGFLRDD
+352 KFQTVMRRSGFMRDD

-380 PRDELFQIESKDLL
+380 PRDELFEIEPSDLL
-394 KVAKNILY
+394 AVAKNILY

-431 IYNTELRQKVEQV
+431 IYNTELRLKVEQV
-444 LLDRLEAEDIEFVTH
+444 LRDTLAAEDIEFVTH

-470 TIRVPQVENRQLPI
+470 TIRVPQVENRQIPVQ
-484 AEIREKVIEM
+484 EIREKVIAL
-494 AQSWRDGLYDAL
+494 AQSWRDGLL
-506 SEAYGEEQGNELS
+506 ESLNEAYGEEQGNEMY
-519 RLWSGGFP
+519 RLYSSAFP
-527 ASYTDMFSP
+527 ASYKDMFSP

-544 HISGAAKRGDLAMS
+544 HIDQSASDKKLTMS

-574 FYPDQPLPLSDV
+574 FFPDETLPLSDV
-586 MPIFDNLGFRVLG
+586 MPIFDNLGFRVIG
-599 EHPFEVTDRHGKS
+599 EHPFEVTDRLGGV

-617 FTLQAHTGRV
+617 FTLQTTGGTV

-637 EDLFRRVWYGDAEND
+637 EDLFSRVWYGDAEND
-652 AFNRMLLTSYMS
+652 AFNRLLLSSYMS
-664 WREIALLRTFARY
+664 WRQIALLRTFARY

-682 FSNSQTFISNTL
+682 VSNSQTFISNTL
-694 VNHMDLARLLLEYF
+694 VNHVELTRLLLEFF
-708 EVRFNPDRYHSD
+708 EVRFNPERYQSP
-720 GQSKAAQQKL
+720 GKSKAAQQKL
-730 EIEFNAGLDGVDNLS
+730 EIEFNAGLDAVENLS
-745 EDRVLRLYMELMQ
+745 EDRVLRLFIELMQ
-758 ATLRTNFY
+758 ATLRTNYY
-766 QHDED
+766 QPDAD
-771 GGPKPYISVKFDP
+771 GNTKPYISVKFNP
-784 SRIPDVPL
+784 HMIPDVPL

-852 AKGGFVAKRLPDP
+852 AKGGFVAKRLPDI

-888 ITDNLVDAGI
+888 ITDNLIDAGI
-898 QPPERVVRHDE
+898 KPPEAVIRHDE

-932 SADYG
+932 AAEYG

-973 EMGINPALDEFTAIG
+973 ELGINPALDEFTAIG
-988 IGDMGGDVFG
+988 IGDMAGDVFG
-998 NGMLCS
+998 NGLLSS
-1004 EKTKLVAAFNHVH
+1004 EKTKLVAAFNHIH
-1017 IFIDPTPDPDKS
+1017 IFIDPSPDPAIS
-1029 FKERKRLFELPR
+1029 YKERKRLFELPR
-1041 SAWTDYDTKLIS
+1041 SSWTDYDTKLIS
-1053 KGGGVFSRN
+1053 KGGGVFNRS
-1062 AKSIPVSAEMK
+1062 AKSIPVSPEMK

-1088 ISHILKAQVDL
+1088 ISHILKSQVDL
-1099 LWVGGIGTYVKSA
+1099 LWFGGIGTYVKA
-1112 GESHSDVGDKA
+1112 RTESHSDVGDKA
-1123 NDGLRVN
+1123 NDALRVD

-1136 KVVGEGGNLGLTQ
+1136 KIVGEGGNLGMTQ
-1149 LGRIE
+1149 LGRID

-1161 MNTDFIDNSGG
+1161 LNTDFIDNSGG

-1190 AVGDLTGKQRNVMLE
+1190 DMGDLTDKQRNQMLE
-1205 EMTDDVADLVLKNNY
+1205 EMTDDVASLVLKNNY
-1220 RQTQAIS
+1220 RQAQAIS
-1227 IASED
+1227 IASVG
-1232 AAIRLEE
+1232 AANRLEE
-1239 YRRLMNTMEN
+1239 YRRLMNTLES

-1261 DDETLS
+1261 EDETLT

-1295 LINSS
+1295 LINST
-1300 LPDEPLLAGEMY
+1300 LPDDPLLASEMY
-1312 KVFPR
+1312 KVFPQD
-1317 GLTQKFSKELGEH
+1317 LTRKFSKELGEH
-1330 QLRREIIATQIAN
+1330 QLRREIISTQIAN
-1343 DMVNHMGITFVERLN
+1343 DMVNHMGITFVERLK

-1363 DAASIA
+1363 DAASVA

-1378 FRIDNW
+1378 FRLDTW
-1384 WDKIEDQD
+1384 WDKIEYLDY
-1392 FNVPA
+1392 FIPA
-1397 QLQMELMQDL
+1397 KLQMELMNDL
-1407 MRLMRRSVRWL
+1407 TRLIRRAVRWL

-1427 IQNHIE
+1427 IQSHME
-1433 RFADSVWAITASLP
+1433 RFADNVWMITSDLP
-1447 DYLGDHARNA
+1447 EYLGDQAREE
-1457 WQKRH
+1457 WRQRH
-1462 QGLVEAGLNPELAS
+1462 DELVAAGLPDELAS
-1476 VVSGTDYLYSSLG
+1476 VVSGTNYLYSSLG
-1489 IIEAQ
+1489 IIEAH
-1494 EASGMPLK
+1494 EATGMPLK

-1508 YELGDKLD
+1508 YDLGDKLE

-1521 RAIASLAP
+1521 KAIANLVP
-1529 ASHWQALARESF
+1529 ASHWQALARESL
-1541 REDLEWQQRALTT
+1541 REDLDWQQRALTS
-1554 GVLRLAGKPEDVPAC
+1554 GVLRFAGKPGDVSVC
-1569 VDAWLQR
+1569 VEGWMQR
-1576 HVGMIQRWKSMLA
+1576 HAALIQRWKTMLT
-1589 ELKSVREPEYA
+1589 ELKGAREPEYA

-1611 LAQSTMHSGQL
+1611 LAQTTMHSQRD
-1622 EADSETESGSV
+1622 EEV
-1633 NGTQAS
+1633 NPPT
-1639 AQSEA
+1639 
-1644 ANATT
+1644 

>member
-1 MNALTVASK
+1 MNALTIASK
-10 DQFFEQLA
+10 EQFFEQLA
-18 DAFAQKIAKTEAKK
+18 EAFSEKIAKTEAKK
-32 ICEFAKQHYA
+32 IAEFARQHYA

-71 TADETPVSVFNPDLE
+71 SADETPVMVFNPDLE

-96 IFILHPN
+96 IFMLHPN

-109 SLRIAINQREIG
+109 SVRIAINQREIG

-126 HSILQVERTED
+126 HSILHVDRDND
-137 GKLSKL
+137 GKLKKL
-143 LPNKRSNKDS
+143 YSTKKSGAGS
-153 QFEAFIVLEID
+153 AYEAFIVLEID
-164 RHSDPA
+164 RHSAPE
-170 DLNELEEALQKVLHE
+170 DLRNLEQTLQNVLHE
-185 VRIAVSDFPIV
+185 VRIAVEDFPV
-196 TDKVREILDELDTT
+196 VKSKVNEILTELDATT
-210 AAGIDDEQKE
+210 AGVDEEGRQ

-229 MQDHFTFLGY
+229 VKDHFTFLGY
-239 DEYDFAKDK
+239 DEYDFVKDK
-248 SGMVVRRVEN
+248 QGMVVQRVEN

-311 DYIAVKKFNS
+311 DYIAVKKFNNQ
-321 KGEVVGERRFLGL
+321 GEVIGERRFLGL
-334 YTSRV
+334 YTARV

-352 KFQNVIKRSGFLRDD
+352 KFQIVMKRSGFLTDD
-367 YAGKELDQILTVY
+367 YAGKELEQILTLY
-380 PRDELFQIESKDLL
+380 PRDELFQIETDELL
-394 KVAKNILY
+394 RVVKNILY

-409 ELFMREDVYGQFVT
+409 ELFLREDVYGQFVT

-431 IYNTELRQKVEQV
+431 IYNTELRLKVEQV
-444 LLDRLEAEDIEFVTH
+444 LRDRLEADDIEFVTH

-470 TIRVPQVENRQLPI
+470 TIRVPQFENRQLPL
-484 AEIREKVIEM
+484 AEIRDQVIEL

-506 SEAYGEEQGNELS
+506 SESYGEERANEMY
-519 RLWSGGFP
+519 RLWAGGFP

-544 HISGAAKRGDLAMS
+544 HIVASAHNDDLAMS

-574 FYPDQPLPLSDV
+574 FYPDEPLPLSDV
-586 MPIFDNLGFRVLG
+586 MPIFDNLGFRVIG
-599 EHPFEVTDRHGKS
+599 EHPFEVTDRTGKT

-617 FTLQAHTGRV
+617 FTLQAYKGTV

-637 EDLFRRVWYGDAEND
+637 EELFRRVWHGEAEND
-652 AFNRMLLTSYMS
+652 AFNRLMLVSYMS

-694 VNHMDLARLLLEYF
+694 VNHVNLTRLLLEFF
-708 EVRFNPDRYHSD
+708 EVRFNPDRF
-720 GQSKAAQQKL
+720 QSKGKSEAAQQKL
-730 EIEFNAGLDGVDNLS
+730 EIEFNSGLDQVENLS
-745 EDRVLRLYMELMQ
+745 EDRVLRLYLELMQ
-758 ATLRTNFY
+758 ATLRTNYY
-766 QHDED
+766 QPDAE
-771 GGPKPYISVKFDP
+771 GQVKPYISVKFDP
-784 SRIPDVPL
+784 SGIPDMPL
-792 PLPMFEIFVYSPRV
+792 PMPMFEIFVYSPRV

-831 TEILGLVKAQQV
+831 TEVLGLVKAQQV

-852 AKGGFVAKRLPDP
+852 AKGGFVAKRLPDG

-888 ITDNLVDAGI
+888 ITDNLVDAAI
-898 QPPERVVRHDE
+898 EPPPCVIRHDE

-932 SADYG
+932 AADYG

-954 KKMGITARG
+954 KKMGITAKG

-973 EMGINPALDEFTAIG
+973 EMGINPAVDEFTVIG
-988 IGDMGGDVFG
+988 IGDMAGDVFG
-998 NGMLCS
+998 NGLLCS
-1004 EKTKLVAAFNHVH
+1004 EKSRLVAAFNHMH
-1017 IFIDPTPDPDKS
+1017 IFVDPNPDAQRS
-1029 FKERKRLFELPR
+1029 YQERKRLFELPR
-1041 SAWTDYDTKLIS
+1041 SAWTDYNAKLIS
-1053 KGGGVFSRN
+1053 KGGGVFNRN

-1073 KLLGIKSDRVPPNML
+1073 KLLGIKADRVPPNML
-1088 ISHILKAQVDL
+1088 ISHILKAEVDL
-1099 LWVGGIGTYVKSA
+1099 LWVGGIGTYVKAAS
-1112 GESHSDVGDKA
+1112 ESHSDVGDKA
-1123 NDGLRVN
+1123 NDGLRIN
-1130 GSELRC
+1130 GDELRC
-1136 KVVGEGGNLGLTQ
+1136 SVVGEGGNLGFTQ
-1149 LGRIE
+1149 LGRID

-1161 MNTDFIDNSGG
+1161 LNTDFIDNSGG

-1181 MKILLNQAV
+1181 MKILLNRAV
-1190 AVGDLTGKQRNVMLE
+1190 AMGDLTGKQRNVMLE
-1205 EMTDDVADLVLKNNY
+1205 DMTDDVSALVLKNNY

-1232 AAIRLEE
+1232 TAPRLEE
-1239 YRRLMNTMEN
+1239 YRRLMNAFES
-1249 EGKLNRSLEFLP
+1249 EGKLNRGLEFLP
-1261 DDETLS
+1261 EDDVLA
-1267 ERKLDKKGLTRPELS
+1267 ERKLAKKGLTRPELS

-1295 LINSS
+1295 LINSE
-1300 LPDEPLLAGEMY
+1300 LPDDPLLAGEMY
-1312 KVFPR
+1312 KVFPKL
-1317 GLTQKFSKELGEH
+1317 LTKRFSKELGEH

-1343 DMVNHMGITFVERLN
+1343 DMVNHMGITFVGRLS

-1363 DAASIA
+1363 DPASIA

-1384 WDKIEDQD
+1384 WDRIEALDYHVAA
-1392 FNVPA
+1392 NI
-1397 QLQMELMQDL
+1397 QMTLMQDL
-1407 MRLMRRSVRWL
+1407 MRLMRRAVRWL
-1418 LRNRRAELS
+1418 LRNRRAELN
-1427 IQNHIE
+1427 IQNHME
-1433 RFADSVWAITASLP
+1433 RFADSVWAMTSNLP
-1447 DYLGDHARNA
+1447 EYLGDQARVH
-1457 WQKRH
+1457 WEKRH
-1462 QGLVEAGLNPELAS
+1462 IDLTAAGLSQDLAS
-1476 VVSGTDYLYSSLG
+1476 VLAGTGYLYSSLG

-1494 EASGMPLK
+1494 EATGMPLK

-1508 YELGDKLD
+1508 YDLGDRLE
-1516 LNWFA
+1516 LTWFA
-1521 RAIASLAP
+1521 TSIAVLAP
-1529 ASHWQALARESF
+1529 NSHWQALARESF
-1541 REDLEWQQRALTT
+1541 REDLDWQQRALTT
-1554 GVLRLAGKPEDVPAC
+1554 GVLKLASKAEDVPAC
-1569 VDAWLQR
+1569 VDAWQAR
-1576 HVGMIQRWKSMLA
+1576 HQHMIDRWKAMLT

-1611 LAQSTMHSGQL
+1611 LAQSTMHQVPDD
-1622 EADSETESGSV
+1622 AKT
-1633 NGTQAS
+1633 N
-1639 AQSEA
+1639 
-1644 ANATT
+1644 

>member
-10 DQFFEQLA
+10 EQFFEQLA

-32 ICEFAKQHYA
+32 ISEFAQQHYA

-59 AVLAAWQFLQKR
+59 AILAAWQFLQKR
-71 TADETPVSVFNPDLE
+71 TPDETPVSVFNPDLE

-126 HSILQVERTED
+126 HSILHVDRD
-137 GKLSKL
+137 KSGKLKKL
-143 LPNKRSNKDS
+143 HPTKTSS
-153 QFEAFIVLEID
+153 SGAGYEAFIVLEID

-170 DLNELEEALQKVLHE
+170 DLRELEEALQKVLHE
-185 VRIAVSDFPIV
+185 VRIAVADFPIV
-196 TDKVREILDELDTT
+196 KDKVCEIVAELDTT
-210 AAGIDDEQKE
+210 TAGISEEQKK
-220 EARAFLNWL
+220 EAKAFLNWL
-229 MQDHFTFLGY
+229 VSDHFTFLGY

-248 SGMVVRRVEN
+248 DGIAVRRVAN
-258 SELGILRVNNER
+258 SELGILRVHNER
-270 PDRVRLNELPQ
+270 PERVRLNELPQ
-281 RTRHEMTR
+281 RTRQEMTR
-289 TDDIFIFAKSAQRS
+289 SDDIFIFAKSAQRS

-334 YTSRV
+334 YTARV

-352 KFQNVIKRSGFLRDD
+352 KVESVMERSGFLRDD
-367 YAGKELDQILTVY
+367 YAGKELEQILTLY
-380 PRDELFQIESKDLL
+380 PRDELFQIETDELL

-431 IYNTELRQKVEQV
+431 IYNTELRLKVEQV
-444 LLDRLEAEDIEFVTH
+444 VLDSLDAEDIEFVTH

-484 AEIREKVIEM
+484 AEVREKVIEL
-494 AQSWRDGLYDAL
+494 AQSWRDGLYEAL
-506 SEAYGEEQGNELS
+506 SETYGEEPGNELY
-519 RLWSGGFP
+519 RLWAGGFP

-544 HISGAAKRGDLAMS
+544 YISAAARTDDLAMS

-574 FYPDQPLPLSDV
+574 FYPDEPIPLSDV
-586 MPIFDNLGFRVLG
+586 MPIFDNLGFRVVG
-599 EHPFEVTDRHGKS
+599 EHPFEVDDRNGKT

-617 FTLQAHTGRV
+617 FTLQAHTGAV

-637 EDLFRRVWYGDAEND
+637 EDLFRRVWHGEAEND
-652 AFNRMLLTSYMS
+652 AFNRLLLSSYMS
-664 WREIALLRTFARY
+664 WREIALLRTYARY

-694 VNHMDLARLLLEYF
+694 VNHVQLTRMLLDYF
-708 EVRFNPDRYHSD
+708 EVRFNPDRY
-720 GQSKAAQQKL
+720 QSSGKSEAAQQKL
-730 EIEFNAGLDGVDNLS
+730 EIEFNAALEEVENLS
-745 EDRVLRLYMELMQ
+745 EDRVLRLYMELFQ
-758 ATLRTNFY
+758 ATLRTNYY
-766 QHDED
+766 QVDSQGE
-771 GGPKPYISVKFDP
+771 PKPYISVKFDP
-784 SRIPDVPL
+784 SRIPDMPL

-870 FQAEGI
+870 FMAEGI
-876 AAYKTF
+876 EAYKTF

-888 ITDNLVDAGI
+888 LTDNLVESGI
-898 QPPERVVRHDE
+898 CPPERVVRHDE

-918 DKGTATFSDIANGL
+918 DKGTATFSDIANQI
-932 SADYG
+932 SAEYG

-973 EMGINPALDEFTAIG
+973 EMGINPAEDEFTAIG

-1004 EKTKLVAAFNHVH
+1004 EKTKLVAAFNHMH
-1017 IFIDPTPDPDKS
+1017 IFVDPDPNPEVS
-1029 FKERKRLFELPR
+1029 YKERKRLFEMPR
-1041 SAWTDYDTKLIS
+1041 SAWTDYNPKLIS
-1053 KGGGVFSRN
+1053 KGGGVFNRS
-1062 AKSIPVSAEMK
+1062 AKSIPVSPEMK
-1073 KLLGIKSDRVPPNML
+1073 KLLGIKADRVPPNML

-1099 LWVGGIGTYVKSA
+1099 LWVGGIGTYVKAST
-1112 GESHSDVGDKA
+1112 ESHSDVGDKA
-1123 NDGLRVN
+1123 NDGLRIN

-1154 FALRGGR
+1154 YALKGGR
-1161 MNTDFIDNSGG
+1161 LNTDFIDNSGG

-1181 MKILLNQAV
+1181 MKILLNRAV
-1190 AVGDLTGKQRNVMLE
+1190 AMGDLTAKQRNLMLE
-1205 EMTDDVADLVLKNNY
+1205 EMTDDVAALVLKNNY

-1232 AAIRLEE
+1232 AASRLEE
-1239 YRRLMNTMEN
+1239 YRRLMNTLESQ
-1249 EGKLNRSLEFLP
+1249 GKLNRSLEFLP

-1282 VLISYVKGDLKQT
+1282 VLISYVKGDLKQA
-1295 LINSS
+1295 LVNSS

-1317 GLTQKFSKELGEH
+1317 ALTQKFSEELGEH

-1363 DAASIA
+1363 DPASIA

-1384 WDKIEDQD
+1384 WDKIEALDYHI
-1392 FNVPA
+1392 PA

-1407 MRLMRRSVRWL
+1407 MRLMRRAVRWL
-1418 LRNRRAELS
+1418 LRNRRAELN
-1427 IQNHIE
+1427 IQSHME
-1433 RFADSVWAITASLP
+1433 RFADSVWAITAGLP
-1447 DYLGDHARNA
+1447 EYLGDQAREA
-1457 WQKRH
+1457 WEKRH
-1462 QGLVEAGLNPELAS
+1462 NELAEAGLPKELAS
-1476 VVSGTDYLYSSLG
+1476 VLSGTGYLYSSLG
-1489 IIEAQ
+1489 IIEAR
-1494 EASGMPLK
+1494 EAVGMPLK

-1508 YELGDKLD
+1508 YDLGDRLD

-1521 RAIASLAP
+1521 NAIAALKP

-1541 REDLEWQQRALTT
+1541 REDLDWQQRALTT
-1554 GVLRLAGKPEDVPAC
+1554 GVLKLAGKPEDVPRC
-1569 VDAWLQR
+1569 IEVWEQR
-1576 HVGMIQRWKSMLA
+1576 HEHMIGRWRSMLA
-1589 ELKSVREPEYA
+1589 ELKSAREPEYA

-1611 LAQSTMHSGQL
+1611 LAQSTMHQAPL
-1622 EADSETESGSV
+1622 EE
-1633 NGTQAS
+1633 
-1639 AQSEA
+1639 EA
-1644 ANATT
+1644 ATK

>member
-1 MNALTVASK
+1 MNALTIASK

-18 DAFAQKIAKTEAKK
+18 DAFSEKIAKTEAKK
-32 ICEFAKQHYA
+32 IADFARQHYA
-42 HIPLEELVSRRF
+42 HIPLEELASRRF

-71 TADETPVSVFNPDLE
+71 SADETPVSVFNPDLE
-86 SDGWQSTHTV
+86 SDGWQSTHSV
-96 IFILHPN
+96 VFILHPN

-109 SLRIAINQREIG
+109 SLRMAINQREIG

-126 HSILQVERTED
+126 HSILRVERD
-137 GKLSKL
+137 DNGKLKKLHTTKKASKDA
-143 LPNKRSNKDS
+143 SY
-153 QFEAFIVLEID
+153 EAFIVLEID
-164 RHSDPA
+164 RHSAPE
-170 DLNELEEALQKVLHE
+170 DLRDLEQTLQKVLHE
-185 VRIAVSDFPIV
+185 VRIAVGDFPIV
-196 TDKVREILDELDTT
+196 KEKVSEIVKELDATT
-210 AAGIDDEQKE
+210 AGISEEGKD
-220 EARAFLNWL
+220 EARAFLTWL
-229 MQDHFTFLGY
+229 VDDHFTFLGY

-248 SGMVVRRVEN
+248 QGMVVRRVEN

-289 TDDIFIFAKSAQRS
+289 SDDIFIFAKSAQRS

-334 YTSRV
+334 YTARV

-352 KFQNVIKRSGFLRDD
+352 KFQSVMKRSGFLTDD
-367 YAGKELDQILTVY
+367 YAGKELEQILTLY
-380 PRDELFQIESKDLL
+380 PRDELFQIETDELL
-394 KVAKNILY
+394 RVAKNILY

-431 IYNTELRQKVEQV
+431 IYNTELRLKVEQV

-470 TIRVPQVENRQLPI
+470 TIRVPQVENRQLPL
-484 AEIREKVIEM
+484 AEIRDKVIEL
-494 AQSWRDGLYDAL
+494 AQSWRDGLYEAL
-506 SEAYGEEQGNELS
+506 SEAYGEEQGNELY
-519 RLWSGGFP
+519 RVWAGGFP

-544 HISGAAKRGDLAMS
+544 HITASARDDDLAMS

-563 EEDESTLHFKL
+563 EEDENTLHFKL
-574 FYPDQPLPLSDV
+574 FYPDEPLPLSDV
-586 MPIFDNLGFRVLG
+586 MPIFDNLGFRVIG
-599 EHPFEVTDRHGKS
+599 EHPFEVIDRTGKT

-617 FTLQAHTGRV
+617 FTLQSHTGNV

-637 EDLFRRVWYGDAEND
+637 EELFRRVWHGEAEND
-652 AFNRMLLTSYMS
+652 AFNRLLLSSYMS
-664 WREIALLRTFARY
+664 WREIALLRTYARY

-694 VNHMDLARLLLEYF
+694 VNHVNLTRILLEYF
-708 EVRFNPDRYHSD
+708 EIRFNPERFK
-720 GQSKAAQQKL
+720 SKGKSEAAQQKL
-730 EIEFNAGLDGVDNLS
+730 EIEFNAGLDEVENLS
-745 EDRVLRLYMELMQ
+745 EDRVLRLYLELMQ
-758 ATLRTNFY
+758 ATLRTNYY
-766 QHDED
+766 QPD
-771 GGPKPYISVKFDP
+771 GEGRPKPYISVKFDP
-784 SRIPDVPL
+784 SQIPDMPL

-888 ITDNLVDAGI
+888 ITDNLVDSGI
-898 QPPERVVRHDE
+898 QPPERVIRHDE

-932 SADYG
+932 AAEYG

-973 EMGINPALDEFTAIG
+973 EMGINPAVDEFTAIG

-998 NGMLCS
+998 NGLLCS
-1004 EKTKLVAAFNHVH
+1004 EKTRLVAAFNHIH
-1017 IFIDPTPDPDKS
+1017 IFIDPTPDAERS
-1029 FKERKRLFELPR
+1029 YKERKRLFELPR
-1041 SAWTDYDTKLIS
+1041 SAWTDYDSKLIS

-1062 AKSIPVSAEMK
+1062 AKSIPVSPEMK
-1073 KLLGIKSDRVPPNML
+1073 KLLGIKADRVPPNML
-1088 ISHILKAQVDL
+1088 ISHILKAEVDL
-1099 LWVGGIGTYVKSA
+1099 LWIGGIGTYVKGS

-1123 NDGLRVN
+1123 NDGLRIN
-1130 GSELRC
+1130 GAELRC
-1136 KVVGEGGNLGLTQ
+1136 KVVGEGGNLGFTQ
-1149 LGRIE
+1149 MGRIE
-1154 FALRGGR
+1154 YALKGGR
-1161 MNTDFIDNSGG
+1161 LNTDFIDNSGG

-1181 MKILLNQAV
+1181 MKILLNRAV
-1190 AVGDLTGKQRNVMLE
+1190 AMGDLTGKQRNIMLE
-1205 EMTDDVADLVLKNNY
+1205 EMTDDVASLVLKNNY

-1232 AAIRLEE
+1232 AATRLEE
-1239 YRRLMNTMEN
+1239 YRRLMNTFES
-1249 EGKLNRSLEFLP
+1249 EGKLNRALEFLP

-1267 ERKLDKKGLTRPELS
+1267 ERKLAKKGLTRPELS
-1282 VLISYVKGDLKQT
+1282 VLISYVKGDLKQV
-1295 LINSS
+1295 LIDSN
-1300 LPDEPLLAGEMY
+1300 LPDNPLLAGEMY

-1317 GLTQKFSKELGEH
+1317 DLTKRFSKELGEH

-1378 FRIDNW
+1378 FRIDSW
-1384 WDKIEDQD
+1384 WDKIEALD
-1392 FNVPA
+1392 FHVSA
-1397 QLQMELMQDL
+1397 DLQMELMQDL
-1407 MRLMRRSVRWL
+1407 MRLMRRAVRWL
-1418 LRNRRAELS
+1418 LRNRRAELN
-1427 IQNHIE
+1427 IQSHME
-1433 RFADSVWAITASLP
+1433 RFADSVWAITSGLP
-1447 DYLGDHARNA
+1447 EYLGDQARAN
-1457 WQKRH
+1457 WEKRND
-1462 QGLVEAGLNPELAS
+1462 QLMAAGLPKELAS
-1476 VVSGTDYLYSSLG
+1476 VLAGTGYLYSSLG

-1494 EASGMPLK
+1494 EATGMPLK

-1508 YELGDKLD
+1508 YDLGDRLD
-1516 LNWFA
+1516 LTWFA
-1521 RAIASLAP
+1521 NAIAALTPS
-1529 ASHWQALARESF
+1529 SHWQALARESF
-1541 REDLEWQQRALTT
+1541 REDLDWQQRALTT
-1554 GVLRLAGKPEDVPAC
+1554 GVLKTAESPEKVTDSVN
-1569 VDAWLQR
+1569 AWEQR
-1576 HVGMIQRWKSMLA
+1576 NQHMIDRWNAMLA
-1589 ELKSVREPEYA
+1589 ELKGVREPEYA

-1611 LAQSTMHSGQL
+1611 LAQSTMH
-1622 EADSETESGSV
+1622 
-1633 NGTQAS
+1633 
-1639 AQSEA
+1639 QSPEDV
-1644 ANATT
+1644 TTN

>member
-1 MNALTVASK
+1 MNALTIASK

-18 DAFAQKIAKTEAKK
+18 DAFSEKIAKTEAKK
-32 ICEFAKQHYA
+32 IADFARQHYA

-59 AVLAAWQFLQKR
+59 AILAAWQFLQKR
-71 TADETPVSVFNPDLE
+71 SADETPVSVFNPDLE
-86 SDGWQSTHTV
+86 SDGWQSTHSV

-109 SLRIAINQREIG
+109 SLRMAINQREIG

-126 HSILQVERTED
+126 HSILRVDRD
-137 GKLSKL
+137 SAGKLKKL
-143 LPNKRSNKDS
+143 HTTKKSAAAS
-153 QFEAFIVLEID
+153 YEAFIVLEID
-164 RHSDPA
+164 RHSDPE
-170 DLNELEEALQKVLHE
+170 DLRDLEQTLQQVLHE
-185 VRIAVSDFPIV
+185 VRIAVGDFPV
-196 TDKVREILDELDTT
+196 VKDKVSEIAKELDATT
-210 AAGIDDEQKE
+210 AGISEEGKE
-220 EARAFLNWL
+220 EARAFLSWL
-229 MQDHFTFLGY
+229 VEDHFTFLGY
-239 DEYDFAKDK
+239 DEYDFVKDK
-248 SGMVVRRVEN
+248 QGMAVRRVEN

-270 PDRVRLNELPQ
+270 PDRVRINELPQ
-281 RTRHEMTR
+281 RTRNEMTR
-289 TDDIFIFAKSAQRS
+289 SDDIFIFAKSAQRS

-334 YTSRV
+334 YTARV

-352 KFQNVIKRSGFLRDD
+352 KFQAVMKRSGFLTDD
-367 YAGKELDQILTVY
+367 YAGKELEQILTLY
-380 PRDELFQIESKDLL
+380 PRDELFQIETDELL
-394 KVAKNILY
+394 RVVKSILY

-431 IYNTELRQKVEQV
+431 IYNTELRLKVEQV
-444 LLDRLEAEDIEFVTH
+444 LLDRLDAEDIEFVTH

-470 TIRVPQVENRQLPI
+470 TIRVPQVENRQLPL
-484 AEIREKVIEM
+484 AEIRDKVIEL

-506 SEAYGEEQGNELS
+506 SEAYGEEQGNEFY
-519 RLWSGGFP
+519 RVWAGGFP

-544 HISGAAKRGDLAMS
+544 HITASARNDDLAMS

-563 EEDESTLHFKL
+563 EEEESVLHFKL
-574 FYPDQPLPLSDV
+574 FYPDEPLPLSDV
-586 MPIFDNLGFRVLG
+586 MPIFDNLGFRVIG
-599 EHPFEVTDRHGKS
+599 EHPFEVIDRTGKT

-617 FTLQAHTGRV
+617 FTLQSHSGNV

-637 EDLFRRVWYGDAEND
+637 EELFRRVWHGEAEND
-652 AFNRMLLTSYMS
+652 AFNRLLLSSYMS

-694 VNHMDLARLLLEYF
+694 VNHVNLTRILLEYF
-708 EVRFNPDRYHSD
+708 EARFNPER
-720 GQSKAAQQKL
+720 SKSRGKSEAAQQKL
-730 EIEFNAGLDGVDNLS
+730 EIEFNSGLDEVENLS
-745 EDRVLRLYMELMQ
+745 EDRVLRLYLELMQ
-758 ATLRTNFY
+758 ATLRTNYY
-766 QHDED
+766 QPD
-771 GGPKPYISVKFDP
+771 GDGQPKPYISVKFDP
-784 SRIPDVPL
+784 SRIPDMPL

-870 FQAEGI
+870 FQAEGV

-932 SADYG
+932 AAEYG

-973 EMGINPALDEFTAIG
+973 EMGINPAVDEFTAIG

-998 NGMLCS
+998 NGLLCS
-1004 EKTKLVAAFNHVH
+1004 EKTRLVAAFNHIH
-1017 IFIDPTPDPDKS
+1017 IFIDPNPDS
-1029 FKERKRLFELPR
+1029 ERSYKERKRLFELPR

-1062 AKSIPVSAEMK
+1062 AKSIPVSPEMK
-1073 KLLGIKSDRVPPNML
+1073 KLLGVKADRVPPNML
-1088 ISHILKAQVDL
+1088 ISHILKAKVDL
-1099 LWVGGIGTYVKSA
+1099 LWVGGIGTYVKGSD
-1112 GESHSDVGDKA
+1112 ESHSDVGDKA
-1123 NDGLRVN
+1123 NDGLRIN
-1130 GSELRC
+1130 GGELGCR
-1136 KVVGEGGNLGLTQ
+1136 VVGEGGNLGFTQ
-1149 LGRIE
+1149 MGRIE
-1154 FALRGGR
+1154 YALGGGR
-1161 MNTDFIDNSGG
+1161 LNTDFIDNSGG

-1181 MKILLNQAV
+1181 MKILLNRAV
-1190 AVGDLTGKQRNVMLE
+1190 AMGDLTGKQRNVMLE
-1205 EMTDDVADLVLKNNY
+1205 EMTDDVASLVLKNNY

-1232 AAIRLEE
+1232 AATRLEE
-1239 YRRLMNTMEN
+1239 YRRLMNTFES
-1249 EGKLNRSLEFLP
+1249 EGKLNRALEFLP

-1282 VLISYVKGDLKQT
+1282 VLISYVKGDLKQV
-1295 LINSS
+1295 LIDSN
-1300 LPDEPLLAGEMY
+1300 LPDNPLLAGEMY

-1317 GLTQKFSKELGEH
+1317 ELTKHFSKELGEH

-1363 DAASIA
+1363 DPASIA

-1378 FRIDNW
+1378 FRIDSW
-1384 WDKIEDQD
+1384 WDKIEALDYHISAD
-1392 FNVPA
+1392 
-1397 QLQMELMQDL
+1397 LQMELMQDL
-1407 MRLMRRSVRWL
+1407 MRLMRRTVRWL
-1418 LRNRRAELS
+1418 LRNRRAELN
-1427 IQNHIE
+1427 IQSHME
-1433 RFADSVWAITASLP
+1433 RFADSVWAITSNLP
-1447 DYLGDHARNA
+1447 DYLGEQARVS
-1457 WQKRH
+1457 WGERH
-1462 QGLVEAGLNPELAS
+1462 DRLVEAGLPKELAS
-1476 VVSGTDYLYSSLG
+1476 VLAGTGYLYSSLG

-1494 EASGMPLK
+1494 ESAGMPLK

-1508 YELGDKLD
+1508 YDLGDRLD
-1516 LNWFA
+1516 LTWFA
-1521 RAIASLAP
+1521 NSIADLTPS
-1529 ASHWQALARESF
+1529 SHWQALARESF
-1541 REDLEWQQRALTT
+1541 REDLDWQQRALTT
-1554 GVLRLAGKPEDVPAC
+1554 GVLKMAESPEKVSGC
-1569 VDAWLQR
+1569 VQVWEQR
-1576 HVGMIQRWKSMLA
+1576 HQPMIERWSTMLA
-1589 ELKSVREPEYA
+1589 ELKCVREPEYA

-1611 LAQSTMHSGQL
+1611 LAQSTMHQHRD
-1622 EADSETESGSV
+1622 EDTV
-1633 NGTQAS
+1633 H
-1639 AQSEA
+1639 
-1644 ANATT
+1644 

>member
-1 MNALTVASK
+1 MNALTIASK

-18 DAFAQKIAKTEAKK
+18 DAFSEKIAKTEAKK
-32 ICEFAKQHYA
+32 IADFARQHYA
-42 HIPLEELVSRRF
+42 HIPLEELASRRF

-71 TADETPVSVFNPDLE
+71 SADETPVSVFNPDLE
-86 SDGWQSTHTV
+86 SDGWQSTHSV
-96 IFILHPN
+96 VFILHPN

-109 SLRIAINQREIG
+109 SLRMAINQREIG

-126 HSILQVERTED
+126 HSILRVERD
-137 GKLSKL
+137 DNGKLKKLHTTKKASKDA
-143 LPNKRSNKDS
+143 SY
-153 QFEAFIVLEID
+153 EAFIVLEID
-164 RHSDPA
+164 RHSAPD
-170 DLNELEEALQKVLHE
+170 DLRDLEQTLQKVLHE
-185 VRIAVSDFPIV
+185 VRIAVGDFPIV
-196 TDKVREILDELDTT
+196 KEKVSEIVKELDATT
-210 AAGIDDEQKE
+210 AGISEEGKD
-220 EARAFLNWL
+220 EARAFLTWL
-229 MQDHFTFLGY
+229 VDDHFTFLGY

-248 SGMVVRRVEN
+248 QGMVVRRVEN

-289 TDDIFIFAKSAQRS
+289 SDDIFIFAKSAQRS

-334 YTSRV
+334 YTARV

-352 KFQNVIKRSGFLRDD
+352 KFQSVMKRSGFLTDD
-367 YAGKELDQILTVY
+367 YAGKELEQILTLY
-380 PRDELFQIESKDLL
+380 PRDELFQIETDELL
-394 KVAKNILY
+394 RVAKNILY

-431 IYNTELRQKVEQV
+431 IYNTELRLKVEQV

-470 TIRVPQVENRQLPI
+470 TIRVPQVENRQLPL
-484 AEIREKVIEM
+484 AEIRDKVIEL
-494 AQSWRDGLYDAL
+494 AQSWRDGLYEAL
-506 SEAYGEEQGNELS
+506 SEAYGEEQGNELY
-519 RLWSGGFP
+519 RVWAGGFP

-544 HISGAAKRGDLAMS
+544 HITASARDDDLAMS

-563 EEDESTLHFKL
+563 EEDENTLHFKL
-574 FYPDQPLPLSDV
+574 FYPDEPLPLSDV
-586 MPIFDNLGFRVLG
+586 MPIFDNLGFRVIG
-599 EHPFEVTDRHGKS
+599 EHPFEVIDRTGKT

-617 FTLQAHTGRV
+617 FTLQSHTGNV

-637 EDLFRRVWYGDAEND
+637 EELFRRVWHGEAEND
-652 AFNRMLLTSYMS
+652 AFNRLLLSSYMS
-664 WREIALLRTFARY
+664 WREIALLRTYARY

-694 VNHMDLARLLLEYF
+694 VNHVNLTRILLEYF
-708 EVRFNPDRYHSD
+708 EVRFNPERFK
-720 GQSKAAQQKL
+720 SKGKSEAAQQKL
-730 EIEFNAGLDGVDNLS
+730 EIEFNAGLDEVENLS
-745 EDRVLRLYMELMQ
+745 EDRVLRLYLELMQ
-758 ATLRTNFY
+758 ATLRTNYY
-766 QHDED
+766 QPD
-771 GGPKPYISVKFDP
+771 GEGQPKPYISVKFDP
-784 SRIPDVPL
+784 SQIPDMPL

-888 ITDNLVDAGI
+888 ITDNLVDSGI
-898 QPPERVVRHDE
+898 QPPERVIRHDE

-932 SADYG
+932 AAEYG

-973 EMGINPALDEFTAIG
+973 EMGINPAVDEFTAIG

-998 NGMLCS
+998 NGLLCS
-1004 EKTKLVAAFNHVH
+1004 EKTRLVAAFNHIH
-1017 IFIDPTPDPDKS
+1017 IFIDPTPDAERS
-1029 FKERKRLFELPR
+1029 YKERKRLFELPR
-1041 SAWTDYDTKLIS
+1041 SAWTDYDSKLIS

-1062 AKSIPVSAEMK
+1062 AKSIPVSPEMK
-1073 KLLGIKSDRVPPNML
+1073 KLLGIKADRVPPNML
-1088 ISHILKAQVDL
+1088 ISHILKAEVDL
-1099 LWVGGIGTYVKSA
+1099 LWIGGIGTYVKGS

-1123 NDGLRVN
+1123 NDGLRIN
-1130 GSELRC
+1130 GAELRC
-1136 KVVGEGGNLGLTQ
+1136 RVVGEGGNLGFTQ
-1149 LGRIE
+1149 MGRIE
-1154 FALRGGR
+1154 YALKGGR
-1161 MNTDFIDNSGG
+1161 LNTDFIDNSGG

-1181 MKILLNQAV
+1181 MKILLNRAV
-1190 AVGDLTGKQRNVMLE
+1190 AMGDLTGKQRNIMLE
-1205 EMTDDVADLVLKNNY
+1205 EMTDDVASLVLKNNY

-1232 AAIRLEE
+1232 AATRLEE
-1239 YRRLMNTMEN
+1239 YRRLMNTFES
-1249 EGKLNRSLEFLP
+1249 EGKLNRALEFLP

-1267 ERKLDKKGLTRPELS
+1267 ERKLAKKGLTRPELS
-1282 VLISYVKGDLKQT
+1282 VLISYVKGDLKQV
-1295 LINSS
+1295 LIDSN
-1300 LPDEPLLAGEMY
+1300 LPDNPLLAGEMY

-1317 GLTQKFSKELGEH
+1317 DLTKRFSKELGEH

-1378 FRIDNW
+1378 FRIDSW
-1384 WDKIEDQD
+1384 WDKIEALD
-1392 FNVPA
+1392 FHISA
-1397 QLQMELMQDL
+1397 DLQMELMQDL
-1407 MRLMRRSVRWL
+1407 MRLMRRAVRWL
-1418 LRNRRAELS
+1418 LRNRRAELN
-1427 IQNHIE
+1427 IQSHME
-1433 RFADSVWAITASLP
+1433 RFADSVWAITSGLP
-1447 DYLGDHARNA
+1447 EYLGDQARAN
-1457 WQKRH
+1457 WEKRND
-1462 QGLVEAGLNPELAS
+1462 QLMAAGLPKELAS
-1476 VVSGTDYLYSSLG
+1476 VLAGTGYLYSSLG

-1494 EASGMPLK
+1494 EATGMPLK

-1508 YELGDKLD
+1508 YDLGDRLD
-1516 LNWFA
+1516 LTWFA
-1521 RAIASLAP
+1521 NAIAALTPS
-1529 ASHWQALARESF
+1529 SHWQALARESF
-1541 REDLEWQQRALTT
+1541 REDLDWQQRALTT
-1554 GVLRLAGKPEDVPAC
+1554 GVLKTAESPEKVTDSVN
-1569 VDAWLQR
+1569 AWEQR
-1576 HVGMIQRWKSMLA
+1576 NQHMIDRWNAMLA
-1589 ELKSVREPEYA
+1589 ELKGVREPEYA

-1611 LAQSTMHSGQL
+1611 LAQSTMH
-1622 EADSETESGSV
+1622 
-1633 NGTQAS
+1633 
-1639 AQSEA
+1639 QSPEDV
-1644 ANATT
+1644 TTN

>member
-1 MNALTVASK
+1 MNALTIASK

-18 DAFAQKIAKTEAKK
+18 DAFSEKIAKTEAKK
-32 ICEFAKQHYA
+32 IADFARQHYA

-71 TADETPVSVFNPDLE
+71 SADETPVSVFNPDLE
-86 SDGWQSTHTV
+86 SDGWQSTHSV
-96 IFILHPN
+96 VFILHPN

-109 SLRIAINQREIG
+109 SLRRAINQREIG

-126 HSILQVERTED
+126 HSILRVERD
-137 GKLSKL
+137 DNGKLKKLHTTKKASKDA
-143 LPNKRSNKDS
+143 SY
-153 QFEAFIVLEID
+153 EAFIVLEID
-164 RHSDPA
+164 RHSAPE
-170 DLNELEEALQKVLHE
+170 DLRDLEQTLQKVLHE
-185 VRIAVSDFPIV
+185 VRIAVGDFPIV
-196 TDKVREILDELDTT
+196 KEKVSEIVKELDATT
-210 AAGIDDEQKE
+210 AGISEEGKE
-220 EARAFLNWL
+220 EARAFLSWL
-229 MQDHFTFLGY
+229 VDDHFTFLGY

-248 SGMVVRRVEN
+248 QGMVVRRVEN

-289 TDDIFIFAKSAQRS
+289 SDDIFIFAKSAQRS

-334 YTSRV
+334 YTARV

-352 KFQNVIKRSGFLRDD
+352 KFQSVMKRSGFLTDD
-367 YAGKELDQILTVY
+367 YAGKELEQILTLY
-380 PRDELFQIESKDLL
+380 PRDELFQIETDELL
-394 KVAKNILY
+394 RVAKNILY

-431 IYNTELRQKVEQV
+431 IYNTELRLKVEQV

-470 TIRVPQVENRQLPI
+470 TIRVPQVENRQLPL
-484 AEIREKVIEM
+484 AEIRDKVIEL
-494 AQSWRDGLYDAL
+494 AQSWRDGLYEAL
-506 SEAYGEEQGNELS
+506 SEAYGEEQGNELY
-519 RLWSGGFP
+519 RVWAGGFP

-544 HISGAAKRGDLAMS
+544 HITASARDDDLAMS

-563 EEDESTLHFKL
+563 EEDENTLHFKL
-574 FYPDQPLPLSDV
+574 FYPDEPLPLSDV
-586 MPIFDNLGFRVLG
+586 MPIFDNLGFRVIG
-599 EHPFEVTDRHGKS
+599 EHPFEVIDRTGKT

-617 FTLQAHTGRV
+617 FTLQSHTGNM

-637 EDLFRRVWYGDAEND
+637 EELFRRVWHGEAEND
-652 AFNRMLLTSYMS
+652 AFNRLLLSSYMS
-664 WREIALLRTFARY
+664 WREIALLRTYARY

-694 VNHMDLARLLLEYF
+694 VNHVNLTRILLEYF
-708 EVRFNPDRYHSD
+708 EVRFNPERFK
-720 GQSKAAQQKL
+720 SKGKSEAAQQKL
-730 EIEFNAGLDGVDNLS
+730 EIEFNAGLDEVENLS
-745 EDRVLRLYMELMQ
+745 EDRVLRLYLELMQ
-758 ATLRTNFY
+758 ATLRTNYY
-766 QHDED
+766 QPDSE
-771 GGPKPYISVKFDP
+771 GQPKPYISVKFDP
-784 SRIPDVPL
+784 SQIPDMPL

-888 ITDNLVDAGI
+888 ITDNLVDSGI
-898 QPPERVVRHDE
+898 QPPERVIRHDE

-932 SADYG
+932 AAEYG

-973 EMGINPALDEFTAIG
+973 EMGINPAVDEFTAIG

-998 NGMLCS
+998 NGLLCS
-1004 EKTKLVAAFNHVH
+1004 EKTRLVAAFNHIH
-1017 IFIDPTPDPDKS
+1017 IFIDPTPDAERS
-1029 FKERKRLFELPR
+1029 YKERKRLFELPR
-1041 SAWTDYDTKLIS
+1041 SAWTDYDSKLIS

-1062 AKSIPVSAEMK
+1062 AKSIPVSPEMK
-1073 KLLGIKSDRVPPNML
+1073 KLLGIKADRVPPNML
-1088 ISHILKAQVDL
+1088 ISHILKAEVDL
-1099 LWVGGIGTYVKSA
+1099 LWIGGIGTYVKGS

-1123 NDGLRVN
+1123 NDGLRIN
-1130 GSELRC
+1130 GAELRC
-1136 KVVGEGGNLGLTQ
+1136 KVVGEGGNLGFTQ
-1149 LGRIE
+1149 MGRIE
-1154 FALRGGR
+1154 YALKGGR
-1161 MNTDFIDNSGG
+1161 LNTDFIDNSGG

-1181 MKILLNQAV
+1181 MKILLNRAV
-1190 AVGDLTGKQRNVMLE
+1190 AMGDLTGKQRNIMLE
-1205 EMTDDVADLVLKNNY
+1205 EMTDDVASLVLKNNY

-1232 AAIRLEE
+1232 AATRLEE
-1239 YRRLMNTMEN
+1239 YRRLMNTFES
-1249 EGKLNRSLEFLP
+1249 EGKLNRALEFLP

-1267 ERKLDKKGLTRPELS
+1267 ERKLAKKGLTRPELS
-1282 VLISYVKGDLKQT
+1282 VLISYVKGDLKQV
-1295 LINSS
+1295 LIDSN
-1300 LPDEPLLAGEMY
+1300 LPDNPLLAGEMY

-1317 GLTQKFSKELGEH
+1317 DLTKRFSKELGEH

-1378 FRIDNW
+1378 FRIDSW
-1384 WDKIEDQD
+1384 WDKIEALD
-1392 FNVPA
+1392 FHVSA
-1397 QLQMELMQDL
+1397 DLQMELMQDL
-1407 MRLMRRSVRWL
+1407 MRLMRRAVRWL
-1418 LRNRRAELS
+1418 LRNRRAELN
-1427 IQNHIE
+1427 IQSHME
-1433 RFADSVWAITASLP
+1433 RFADSVWAITSGLP
-1447 DYLGDHARNA
+1447 EYLGDQARAN
-1457 WQKRH
+1457 WEKRND
-1462 QGLVEAGLNPELAS
+1462 QLMAAGLPKELAS
-1476 VVSGTDYLYSSLG
+1476 VLAGTGYLYSSLG

-1494 EASGMPLK
+1494 EATGMPLK

-1508 YELGDKLD
+1508 YDLGDRLD
-1516 LNWFA
+1516 LTWFA
-1521 RAIASLAP
+1521 NAIAALTPS
-1529 ASHWQALARESF
+1529 SHWQALARESF
-1541 REDLEWQQRALTT
+1541 REDLDWQQRALTT
-1554 GVLRLAGKPEDVPAC
+1554 GVLKTAESPEKVTDSVN
-1569 VDAWLQR
+1569 AWEQR
-1576 HVGMIQRWKSMLA
+1576 NQHMIDRWNAMLA
-1589 ELKSVREPEYA
+1589 ELKGVREPEYA

-1611 LAQSTMHSGQL
+1611 LAQSTMH
-1622 EADSETESGSV
+1622 
-1633 NGTQAS
+1633 
-1639 AQSEA
+1639 QSPEDV
-1644 ANATT
+1644 TTN

>member
-1 MNALTVASK
+1 MNALTIASK

-18 DAFAQKIAKTEAKK
+18 DAFSEKIAKTEAKK
-32 ICEFAKQHYA
+32 IADFARQHYA

-71 TADETPVSVFNPDLE
+71 SADETPVSVFNPDLE
-86 SDGWQSTHTV
+86 SDGWQSTHSV
-96 IFILHPN
+96 VFILHPN

-109 SLRIAINQREIG
+109 SLRMAINQREIG

-126 HSILQVERTED
+126 HSILRVERD
-137 GKLSKL
+137 DNGKLKKLHTTKKASKDA
-143 LPNKRSNKDS
+143 SY
-153 QFEAFIVLEID
+153 EAFIVLEID
-164 RHSDPA
+164 RHSAPE
-170 DLNELEEALQKVLHE
+170 DLRDLEQTLQKVLHE
-185 VRIAVSDFPIV
+185 VRIAVGDFPIV
-196 TDKVREILDELDTT
+196 KEKVSEIVKELDATT
-210 AAGIDDEQKE
+210 AGISEEGKE
-220 EARAFLNWL
+220 EARAFLSWL
-229 MQDHFTFLGY
+229 VDDHFTFLGY

-248 SGMVVRRVEN
+248 QGMVVRRVEN

-289 TDDIFIFAKSAQRS
+289 SDDIFIFAKSAQRS

-334 YTSRV
+334 YTARV

-352 KFQNVIKRSGFLRDD
+352 KFQSVMKRSGFLTDD
-367 YAGKELDQILTVY
+367 YAGKELEQILTLY
-380 PRDELFQIESKDLL
+380 PRDELFQIETDELL
-394 KVAKNILY
+394 RVAKNILY

-431 IYNTELRQKVEQV
+431 IYNTELRLKVEQV

-470 TIRVPQVENRQLPI
+470 TIRVPQVENRQLPL
-484 AEIREKVIEM
+484 AEIRDKVIEL
-494 AQSWRDGLYDAL
+494 AQSWRDGLYEAL
-506 SEAYGEEQGNELS
+506 SEAYGEEQGNELY
-519 RLWSGGFP
+519 RVWAGGFP

-544 HISGAAKRGDLAMS
+544 HITASARDDDLAMS

-563 EEDESTLHFKL
+563 EEDENTLHFKL
-574 FYPDQPLPLSDV
+574 FYPDEPLPLSDV
-586 MPIFDNLGFRVLG
+586 MPIFDNLGFRVIG
-599 EHPFEVTDRHGKS
+599 EHPFEVIDRTGKT

-617 FTLQAHTGRV
+617 FTLQSHTGNM

-637 EDLFRRVWYGDAEND
+637 EELFRRVWHGEAEND
-652 AFNRMLLTSYMS
+652 AFNRLLLSSYMS
-664 WREIALLRTFARY
+664 WREIALLRTYARY

-694 VNHMDLARLLLEYF
+694 VNHVNLTRILLEYF
-708 EVRFNPDRYHSD
+708 EVRFNPERFK
-720 GQSKAAQQKL
+720 SKGKSEAAQQKL
-730 EIEFNAGLDGVDNLS
+730 EIEFNAGLDEVENLS
-745 EDRVLRLYMELMQ
+745 EDRVLRLYLELMQ
-758 ATLRTNFY
+758 ATLRTNYY
-766 QHDED
+766 QPD
-771 GGPKPYISVKFDP
+771 GEGQPKPYISVKFDP
-784 SRIPDVPL
+784 SQIPDMPL

-865 SDREA
+865 SDREV

-888 ITDNLVDAGI
+888 ITDNLVDSGI
-898 QPPERVVRHDE
+898 QPPERVIRHDE

-932 SADYG
+932 AAEYG

-973 EMGINPALDEFTAIG
+973 EMGINPAVDEFTAIG

-998 NGMLCS
+998 NGLLCS
-1004 EKTKLVAAFNHVH
+1004 EKTRLVAAFNHIH
-1017 IFIDPTPDPDKS
+1017 IFIDPTPDAERS
-1029 FKERKRLFELPR
+1029 YKERKRLFELPR
-1041 SAWTDYDTKLIS
+1041 SAWTDYDSKLIS

-1062 AKSIPVSAEMK
+1062 AKSIPVSPEMK
-1073 KLLGIKSDRVPPNML
+1073 KLLGIKADRVPPNML
-1088 ISHILKAQVDL
+1088 ISHILKAEVDL
-1099 LWVGGIGTYVKSA
+1099 LWIGGIGTYVKGS

-1123 NDGLRVN
+1123 NDGLRIN
-1130 GSELRC
+1130 GAELRC
-1136 KVVGEGGNLGLTQ
+1136 KVVGEGGNLGFTQ
-1149 LGRIE
+1149 MGRIE
-1154 FALRGGR
+1154 YALKGGR
-1161 MNTDFIDNSGG
+1161 LNTDFIDNSGG

-1181 MKILLNQAV
+1181 MKILLNRAV
-1190 AVGDLTGKQRNVMLE
+1190 AMGDLTGKQRNIMLE
-1205 EMTDDVADLVLKNNY
+1205 EMTDDVASLVLKNNY

-1232 AAIRLEE
+1232 AATRLEE
-1239 YRRLMNTMEN
+1239 YRRLMNTFES
-1249 EGKLNRSLEFLP
+1249 EGKLNRALEFLP

-1267 ERKLDKKGLTRPELS
+1267 ERKLAKKGLTRPELS
-1282 VLISYVKGDLKQT
+1282 VLISYVKGDLKQV
-1295 LINSS
+1295 LIDSN
-1300 LPDEPLLAGEMY
+1300 LPDNPLLAGEMY

-1317 GLTQKFSKELGEH
+1317 DLTKRFSKELGEH

-1378 FRIDNW
+1378 FRIDSW
-1384 WDKIEDQD
+1384 WDKIEALD
-1392 FNVPA
+1392 FHVSA
-1397 QLQMELMQDL
+1397 DLQMELMQDL
-1407 MRLMRRSVRWL
+1407 MRLMRRAVRWL
-1418 LRNRRAELS
+1418 LRNRRAELN
-1427 IQNHIE
+1427 IQSHME
-1433 RFADSVWAITASLP
+1433 RFADSVWAITSGLP
-1447 DYLGDHARNA
+1447 EYLGDQARA
-1457 WQKRH
+1457 SWEKRND
-1462 QGLVEAGLNPELAS
+1462 QLMAAGLPKELAS
-1476 VVSGTDYLYSSLG
+1476 VLAGTGYLYSSLG

-1494 EASGMPLK
+1494 EATGMPLK

-1508 YELGDKLD
+1508 YDLGDRLD
-1516 LNWFA
+1516 LTWFA
-1521 RAIASLAP
+1521 NAIAALTPS
-1529 ASHWQALARESF
+1529 SHWQALARESF
-1541 REDLEWQQRALTT
+1541 REDLDWQQRALTT
-1554 GVLRLAGKPEDVPAC
+1554 GVLKIAESPEKVTDSVN
-1569 VDAWLQR
+1569 AWEQ
-1576 HVGMIQRWKSMLA
+1576 HNQHMIDRWNAMLA
-1589 ELKSVREPEYA
+1589 ELKGVREPEYA

-1611 LAQSTMHSGQL
+1611 LAQSTMH
-1622 EADSETESGSV
+1622 
-1633 NGTQAS
+1633 
-1639 AQSEA
+1639 QSPEDV
-1644 ANATT
+1644 TTN

>member
-1 MNALTVASK
+1 MNAMTIASK
-10 DQFFEQLA
+10 DDFFKQLA
-18 DAFAQKIAKTEAKK
+18 DAFAEKIAKTEAKK
-32 ICEFAKQHYA
+32 ITDFAKQHFA
-42 HIPLEELVSRRF
+42 HIPLEELANRRF

-59 AVLAAWQFLQKR
+59 GILAGWQFLQKR
-71 TADETPVSVFNPDLE
+71 PPEESPVAVFNPDLE

-103 IPFLID
+103 MPFLID

-126 HSILQVERTED
+126 HSILQVQRDAD
-137 GKLSKL
+137 GKLKKL
-143 LPNKRSNKDS
+143 YPPKKKVSDTEY
-153 QFEAFIVLEID
+153 EAFIVLEID
-164 RHSDPA
+164 RHSNPD
-170 DLNELEEALQKVLHE
+170 DLRNLEEVIQTILHE
-185 VRIAVSDFPIV
+185 VRIAVNDFPIV
-196 TDKVREILDELDTT
+196 TEKVNQISKELEENAAFIEDEDK
-210 AAGIDDEQKE
+210 Q
-220 EARAFLNWL
+220 EAKAFLDWL
-229 MQDHFTFLGY
+229 VKDHFTFLGY
-239 DEYDFAKDK
+239 DEYDFVKDK
-248 SGMVVRRVEN
+248 KGIVVRRVEN

-270 PDRVRLNELPQ
+270 PDMVRLNELPQ

-311 DYIAVKKFNS
+311 DYIAVKKFNE

-339 YNERPDEIPLLRR
+339 YNERPDEIPLLRQ
-352 KFQNVIKRSGFLRDD
+352 KFQTVMRRSGFMRDD

-380 PRDELFQIESKDLL
+380 PRDELFEIEPSDLL
-394 KVAKNILY
+394 SVAKNILY

-431 IYNTELRQKVEQV
+431 IYNTELRLKVEQV
-444 LLDRLEAEDIEFVTH
+444 LVEALDAEDIEFVTH

-470 TIRVPQVENRQLPI
+470 TIRVPQMENRQIPHQ
-484 AEIREKVIEM
+484 EIREKVIGL
-494 AQSWRDGLYDAL
+494 AQSWRDGLL
-506 SEAYGEEQGNELS
+506 ESLNEAYGEEPGNEMY
-519 RLWSGGFP
+519 RLYASAFP
-527 ASYTDMFSP
+527 GSYKEMFSP

-544 HISGAAKRGDLAMS
+544 HIDECAREKKLTMS

-574 FYPDQPLPLSDV
+574 FFPDETLPLSDV
-586 MPIFDNLGFRVLG
+586 MPIFDNLGFRVIG
-599 EHPFEVTDRHGKS
+599 EHPFEVRDRSGNV

-617 FTLQAHTGRV
+617 FTLQAYSGRV

-637 EDLFRRVWYGDAEND
+637 EDLFSRVWYGDAEND
-652 AFNRMLLTSYMS
+652 AFNRLLLSSYMS
-664 WREIALLRTFARY
+664 WREIALLRTYARY

-682 FSNSQTFISNTL
+682 VSNSQTFISNTL
-694 VNHMDLARLLLEYF
+694 VNHVDLTRLLLDFF
-708 EVRFNPDRYHSD
+708 EVRFNPERYQSA
-720 GQSKAAQQKL
+720 GKSKAAQQKL
-730 EIEFNAGLDGVDNLS
+730 EIEFNAGLDAVENLS
-745 EDRVLRLYMELMQ
+745 EDRVLRLYIELMQ
-758 ATLRTNFY
+758 ATLRTNYY
-766 QHDED
+766 QPD
-771 GGPKPYISVKFDP
+771 GEGNTKPYISVKFDP
-784 SRIPDVPL
+784 HKIPDMPL
-792 PLPMFEIFVYSPRV
+792 PKPMFEIFVYSPRV

-852 AKGGFVAKRLPDP
+852 AKGGFVAKRLPDH

-876 AAYKTF
+876 EAYKTF

-888 ITDNLVDAGI
+888 ITDNLIETGI
-898 QPPERVVRHDE
+898 KPPESVVRHDD

-973 EMGINPALDEFTAIG
+973 ELGINPALDEFTAIG
-988 IGDMGGDVFG
+988 IGDMAGDVFG
-998 NGMLCS
+998 NGMLSS
-1004 EKTKLVAAFNHVH
+1004 EKTKLVAAFNHMH
-1017 IFIDPTPDPDKS
+1017 IFIDPSPDAAKS
-1029 FKERKRLFELPR
+1029 YKERKRLFELPR
-1041 SAWTDYDTKLIS
+1041 SSWTDYDTKLIS
-1053 KGGGVFSRN
+1053 KGGGVFNRS
-1062 AKSIPVSAEMK
+1062 AKSIPVSPEMK

-1088 ISHILKAQVDL
+1088 ITHILKSQVDL
-1099 LWVGGIGTYVKSA
+1099 LWFGGIGTYVKSKA
-1112 GESHSDVGDKA
+1112 ESHGDVGDKA
-1123 NDGLRVN
+1123 NDALRVN

-1136 KVVGEGGNLGLTQ
+1136 KIVGEGGNLGMTQ
-1149 LGRIE
+1149 NGRIE

-1161 MNTDFIDNSGG
+1161 LNTDFIDNSGG

-1190 AVGDLTGKQRNVMLE
+1190 QMGDLTAKQRNQMLE
-1205 EMTDDVADLVLKNNY
+1205 EMTDDVARLVLKNNY
-1220 RQTQAIS
+1220 RQAQAIS
-1227 IASED
+1227 IASVG
-1232 AAIRLEE
+1232 AANRLEE
-1239 YRRLMNTMEN
+1239 YRRLMNTLES

-1261 DDETLS
+1261 EDEVLS
-1267 ERKLDKKGLTRPELS
+1267 ERKFDKKGLTRPELS

-1295 LINSS
+1295 LIDSS

-1312 KVFPR
+1312 KVFPKD
-1317 GLTQKFSKELGEH
+1317 LTRKFSKELGEH

-1343 DMVNHMGITFVERLN
+1343 DMVNHMGITFVERLK

-1363 DAASIA
+1363 DSASVA

-1378 FRIDNW
+1378 FRLDTW
-1384 WDKIEDQD
+1384 WDKIEYLDY
-1392 FNVPA
+1392 FIPA
-1397 QLQMELMQDL
+1397 SLQIELMNDL
-1407 MRLMRRSVRWL
+1407 MRLIRRAVRWL

-1427 IQNHIE
+1427 IQSHME
-1433 RFADSVWAITASLP
+1433 RFADNVWMITADLP
-1447 DYLGDHARNA
+1447 EYLGEQARA
-1457 WQKRH
+1457 DWKRRYDE
-1462 QGLVEAGLNPELAS
+1462 LVEAGLPEELAS
-1476 VVSGTDYLYSSLG
+1476 VVSGTNYLYSSLG
-1489 IIEAQ
+1489 IIEAH
-1494 EASGMPLK
+1494 EATGMPLK

-1508 YELGDKLD
+1508 YDLGDKLD

-1521 RAIASLAP
+1521 KAIADLVP

-1541 REDLEWQQRALTT
+1541 REDLDWQQRALTT
-1554 GVLRLAGKPEDVPAC
+1554 GVLKIAGKPDDVVAC
-1569 VDAWLQR
+1569 VDGWMAR
-1576 HVGMIQRWKSMLA
+1576 HRALIDRWKTMLS

-1611 LAQSTMHSGQL
+1611 LAQTTMHTQHDEVVG
-1622 EADSETESGSV
+1622 EAE
-1633 NGTQAS
+1633 
-1639 AQSEA
+1639 
-1644 ANATT
+1644 

>member
-1 MNALTVASK
+1 MNALTIASK

-18 DAFAQKIAKTEAKK
+18 DAFSEKIAKTEAKK
-32 ICEFAKQHYA
+32 IADFARQHYA

-71 TADETPVSVFNPDLE
+71 SADETPVSVFNPDLE
-86 SDGWQSTHTV
+86 SDGWQSTHSV
-96 IFILHPN
+96 VFILHPN

-109 SLRIAINQREIG
+109 SLRMAINQREIG

-126 HSILQVERTED
+126 HSILRVERD
-137 GKLSKL
+137 DNGKLKKLHTTKKASKDA
-143 LPNKRSNKDS
+143 SY
-153 QFEAFIVLEID
+153 EAFIVLEID
-164 RHSDPA
+164 RHSAPE
-170 DLNELEEALQKVLHE
+170 DLRDLEQTLQKVLHE
-185 VRIAVSDFPIV
+185 VRIAVGDFPIV
-196 TDKVREILDELDTT
+196 KEKVSEIVKELDATT
-210 AAGIDDEQKE
+210 AGISEEGKE
-220 EARAFLNWL
+220 EARAFLSWL
-229 MQDHFTFLGY
+229 VDDHFTFLGY

-248 SGMVVRRVEN
+248 QGMVVRRVEN

-289 TDDIFIFAKSAQRS
+289 SDDIFIFAKSAQRS

-334 YTSRV
+334 YTARV

-352 KFQNVIKRSGFLRDD
+352 KFQSVMKRSGFLTDD
-367 YAGKELDQILTVY
+367 YAGKELEQILTLY
-380 PRDELFQIESKDLL
+380 PRDELFQIETDELL
-394 KVAKNILY
+394 RVAKNILY

-431 IYNTELRQKVEQV
+431 IYNTELRLKVEQV

-470 TIRVPQVENRQLPI
+470 TIRVPQVENRQLPL
-484 AEIREKVIEM
+484 AEIRDKVIEL
-494 AQSWRDGLYDAL
+494 AQSWRDGLYEAL
-506 SEAYGEEQGNELS
+506 SEAYGEEQGNELY
-519 RLWSGGFP
+519 RVWAGGFP

-544 HISGAAKRGDLAMS
+544 HITASARDDDLAMS

-563 EEDESTLHFKL
+563 EEDENTLHFKL
-574 FYPDQPLPLSDV
+574 FYPDEPLPLSDV
-586 MPIFDNLGFRVLG
+586 MPIFDNLGFRVIG
-599 EHPFEVTDRHGKS
+599 EHPFEVIDRTGKT

-617 FTLQAHTGRV
+617 FTLQSHTGNM

-637 EDLFRRVWYGDAEND
+637 EELFRRVWHGEAEND
-652 AFNRMLLTSYMS
+652 AFNRLLLSSYMS
-664 WREIALLRTFARY
+664 WREIALLRTYARY

-694 VNHMDLARLLLEYF
+694 VNHVNLTRILLEYF
-708 EVRFNPDRYHSD
+708 EIRFNPERFK
-720 GQSKAAQQKL
+720 SKGKSEAAQQKL
-730 EIEFNAGLDGVDNLS
+730 EIEFNAGLDEVENLS
-745 EDRVLRLYMELMQ
+745 EDRVLRLYLELMQ
-758 ATLRTNFY
+758 ATLRTNYY
-766 QHDED
+766 QPD
-771 GGPKPYISVKFDP
+771 GEGQPKPYISVKFDP
-784 SRIPDVPL
+784 SQIPDMPL

-888 ITDNLVDAGI
+888 ITDNLVDSGI
-898 QPPERVVRHDE
+898 QPPERVIRHDE

-932 SADYG
+932 AAEYG

-973 EMGINPALDEFTAIG
+973 EMGINPAVDEFTAIG

-998 NGMLCS
+998 NGLLCS
-1004 EKTKLVAAFNHVH
+1004 EKTRLVAAFNHIH
-1017 IFIDPTPDPDKS
+1017 IFIDPTPDAERS
-1029 FKERKRLFELPR
+1029 YKERKRLFELPR
-1041 SAWTDYDTKLIS
+1041 SAWTDYDSKLIS

-1062 AKSIPVSAEMK
+1062 AKSIPVSPEMK
-1073 KLLGIKSDRVPPNML
+1073 KLLGIKADRVPPNML
-1088 ISHILKAQVDL
+1088 ISHILKAEVDL
-1099 LWVGGIGTYVKSA
+1099 LWIGGIGTYVKGS

-1123 NDGLRVN
+1123 NDGLRIN
-1130 GSELRC
+1130 GAELRC
-1136 KVVGEGGNLGLTQ
+1136 RVVGEGGNLGFTQ
-1149 LGRIE
+1149 MGRIE
-1154 FALRGGR
+1154 YALKGGR
-1161 MNTDFIDNSGG
+1161 LNTDFIDNSGG

-1181 MKILLNQAV
+1181 MKILLNRAV
-1190 AVGDLTGKQRNVMLE
+1190 AMGDLTGKQRNIMLE
-1205 EMTDDVADLVLKNNY
+1205 EMTDDVASLVLKNNY

-1232 AAIRLEE
+1232 AATRLEE
-1239 YRRLMNTMEN
+1239 YRRLMNTFES
-1249 EGKLNRSLEFLP
+1249 EGKLNRALEFLP

-1267 ERKLDKKGLTRPELS
+1267 ERKLAKKGLTRPELS
-1282 VLISYVKGDLKQT
+1282 VLISYVKGDLKQV
-1295 LINSS
+1295 LIDSN
-1300 LPDEPLLAGEMY
+1300 LPDNPLLAGEMY

-1317 GLTQKFSKELGEH
+1317 DLTKRFSKELGEH

-1378 FRIDNW
+1378 FRIDSW
-1384 WDKIEDQD
+1384 WDKIEALD
-1392 FNVPA
+1392 FHVSA
-1397 QLQMELMQDL
+1397 DLQMELMQDL
-1407 MRLMRRSVRWL
+1407 MRLMRRAVRWL
-1418 LRNRRAELS
+1418 LRNRRAELN
-1427 IQNHIE
+1427 IQSHME
-1433 RFADSVWAITASLP
+1433 RFADSVWAITSGLP
-1447 DYLGDHARNA
+1447 EYLGDQARAN
-1457 WQKRH
+1457 WEKRND
-1462 QGLVEAGLNPELAS
+1462 QLMAAGLPKELAS
-1476 VVSGTDYLYSSLG
+1476 VLAGTGYLYSSLG

-1494 EASGMPLK
+1494 EATGMPLK

-1508 YELGDKLD
+1508 YDLGDRLD
-1516 LNWFA
+1516 LTWFA
-1521 RAIASLAP
+1521 NAIAALTPS
-1529 ASHWQALARESF
+1529 SHWQALARESF
-1541 REDLEWQQRALTT
+1541 REDLDWQQRALTT
-1554 GVLRLAGKPEDVPAC
+1554 GVLKTAESPEKVTDSVN
-1569 VDAWLQR
+1569 AWEQR
-1576 HVGMIQRWKSMLA
+1576 NQHMIDRWNAMLA
-1589 ELKSVREPEYA
+1589 ELKGVREPEYA

-1611 LAQSTMHSGQL
+1611 LAQSTMH
-1622 EADSETESGSV
+1622 
-1633 NGTQAS
+1633 
-1639 AQSEA
+1639 QSPEDV
-1644 ANATT
+1644 TTN